1 MGPVQLLLLL
11 LLLSSGVLTQ
21 EETPESGN
29 PGCSKD
35 ATRFKHLRKYVYL
48 YEAETSNGIT
58 GTADSR
64 SGSKITCKVELEV
77 PQLCHFI
84 LRTMHCSLR
93 ETFGVDTE
101 GRTMLKKSKNSE
113 DFANAMSKHELKFSI
128 QDGTNV
134 KLYPEKDEPLNVLNL
149 KRGII
154 SALVVPTETVEN
166 VKTISM
172 DTVYGKC
179 DSEVEF
185 KSRKGNVAEEIS
197 INRDLKAC
205 DNFSPIRDYVSPIA
219 IVKGLNIPLSTL
231 LRSTQFC
238 HYNIDAK
245 KRHIR
250 DVVCSEKHLFL
261 PSSYKN
267 RYGVM
272 TEINQTL
279 KLEDTPKINNRNFDG
294 DELEEKGLALE
305 STDAKFPRQGDAVLK
320 ILQELQ
326 KLTASQQNQQ
336 RARLFYKFV
345 SGLRSL
351 HNATLGS
358 LVPKMMET
366 SSSIT
371 VQALTQC
378 GTPECYGA
386 VLQILRTGNVNPLVV
401 DLVTYTL
408 GLLPSPT
415 PERIREILN
424 MAQYQPSRASFY
436 GLSHSV
442 AKFYNEKV
450 IVTEEITDVADFM
463 VSLLGTDC
471 SGEDELTYLTLRAIG
486 NMGAVMEKAKPNLKS
501 FLKTCIRNEAASLS
515 VQKAAIQAFRKMTV
529 TEEDRSVL
537 LKAFQ
542 EGDAPTDKRLAAYL
556 ILMKNPSPS
565 DLTKILR
572 ILTKE
577 KNEQV
582 KSFIASHIANIL
594 DSEEVGIESLKSQ
607 VEEALK
613 GNQVPT
619 AKDFR
624 KFSQNYQIS
633 KRVSI
638 PGVDPVSAKVE
649 GNVVFDPNSYVPKET
664 MLRTTLNVYG
674 FGPSD
679 IFELGLDGKGFE
691 PTLEAL
697 FGEKGFFP
705 DTASK
710 ALYWVDGRVPE
721 KVSKALFDY
730 FGYSQDGKQNQDV
743 MKGIMLNLEKLIK
756 ELGNK
761 EAPEG
766 RAYLRILG
774 EELGYMK
781 LNDFKLLGSMIL
793 KSAKTLHMIPEMI
806 AQAIS
811 KGVDRDLFVHYM
823 FMDNEFELPT
833 GAGLQLKFALS
844 GIATPGAKVAV
855 KLHQKSMQ
863 AELIAKPSVAIEFVT
878 HLGINMPE
886 FARSGVEMNSNIFH
900 ESGIEAHVSM
910 KAGQLKFSIPA
921 PKAPTKLLSISNTL
935 HLVSPAKTEE
945 IPPLIENQE
954 TWTSCKPFI
963 AGLNFCTKL
972 LYSNASAT
980 EAAPYYPLTGES
992 RFEVEIVST
1001 GEVKEYSASANYD
1014 LQREGNDLI
1023 DTLKFAVQAEGV
1035 KQHEAT
1041 LTFRYNRDRKILASD
1056 VHIPDV
1062 GVDFGTNFR
1071 ITDESIPGK
1080 KAYTFVLDFN
1090 NKKISEVTLTGQI
1103 RYAGMEETMLRGT
1116 ISIPRLQ
1123 TDLRTEALVN
1133 YSPTKGYLQ
1142 ISSAATTHGNSI
1154 SERVLLRY
1162 DSEKVE
1168 LEWNSGASAAV
1179 KKMSSGFPVDF
1190 SDYPKT
1196 LEKHANELLDRK
1208 VAHTDMTLRHI
1219 VSQFIVA
1226 TNNWLQKASKDVPYA
1241 QTLQDKL
1248 SGLQELNIQ
1257 KINLPVI
1264 TIPEELFL
1272 KSEGRIRYILNKN
1285 SFLINI
1291 PLPFGGRSSH
1301 DIRVP
1306 QSVKTPPLVME
1317 SMGISVPSQEYRI
1330 PTFTVPESYPLR
1342 VPLLGTLEI
1351 SANVYSNYYNWTAAY
1366 TLANSTTEK
1375 ASSIRTTY
1383 TTNADSV
1390 FELLSYSV
1398 KGSGE
1403 ASYNRNGFTCAYE
1416 NHLKHRL
1423 LTSVFKLSRTK
1434 SYEPSPV
1441 ANYTISLT
1449 ASSTL
1454 GPQFSFSGDIVSE
1467 KTNNVNI
1474 NNVRMEGQLE
1484 VASVFARSIYT
1495 LSSSY
1500 NEKRRVLEGKSNLK
1514 LDSSYLQATNQ
1525 ISGRYND
1532 DLFSITSIS
1541 DVQSGL
1547 LKNTASLKYE
1557 NSQLKMTSET
1567 NGRYRHIAGV
1577 NKLELILSKKMAA
1590 LRSEYQAT
1598 YKQTQYYALFAGS
1611 LNSQDLVFNTDI
1623 SMTDQKNRAA
1633 HKSSL
1638 NVNQYG
1644 LASSATTN
1652 VQFSPLTMQSEMN
1665 AKLDTAGGSMSL
1677 SSSGRYGKSNAKF
1690 NLGGRVSLTEI
1701 TLGSEYQSTVLGM
1714 DSKHVLNFR
1723 INREGLKFSNNLQGS
1738 FKEIKLEYTN
1748 DLNIPGLSLTFAS
1761 KLDNSFSFDKFHK
1774 HVFDLQLQ
1782 PSSLTAK
1789 LSNNIK
1795 YTKTEVINKA
1805 ELLLEPLKLNL
1816 GGNVRGAYGADEI
1829 RHTYT
1834 ITYADLAANFKTDTV
1849 ANVQGAAVSHRV
1861 NLNVAG
1867 LASSVT
1873 MNTNCDSKSLRFSN
1887 VVRSTMAPFAL
1898 TADIHTNGNG
1908 KLVAM
1913 GEHTGDLYSK
1923 FLFKAEPLAFTFSH
1937 DYRGSTSHSLKS
1949 RGRHTTLLDNKVH
1962 MLFTPSE
1969 QSSAWKLKSQLNNNV
1984 YSQDLSAYNDA
1995 EKTGVELSGRALADL
2010 SVMDT
2015 SVILPFI
2022 SEEVNLIDVFGLRD
2036 SVSEPQE
2043 FSISGSVKYDK
2054 NKDMH
2059 VINLPFLEHLP
2070 VYFEQIRSTILST
2083 LQAIQSYLK
2092 NINIEQH
2099 MRKYKA
2105 TLDKLPQHINDY
2117 MNKLDMKGRVS
2128 SIKNNLVAF
2137 TKDYK
2142 ITSDDLQI
2150 MLEKAMDNL
2159 QEILSQ
2165 LKVYLTQIE
2174 QYIKDH
2180 YEQYDIKTL
2189 IAQLLDQIVETMTAL
2204 DNKYKIRL
2212 TAVDTIQ
2219 KLQFFFQQY
2228 YPSKIGSSTL
2238 AWIKNVD
2245 DEYRITAR
2253 IQENLE
2259 QLKIQIQNIDVRRIA
2274 ENLKQQIKIFDAK
2287 EVLEKLKHSLPIEKI
2302 NEVLE
2307 QIKDFILNW
2316 IEEYEVSEKINA
2328 FQRHMH
2334 QLIVKY
2340 EIDKQ
2345 VYFLMDRMIELLNQY
2360 RIKETVQKLTT
2371 YLKNIDVKSCFDNVV
2386 AFIDDAVKKVQ
2397 TFDYEMMIKEVN
2409 KFLDMVIKKLKSFDY
2424 SQFVDDTNNKI
2435 QEVTQKI
2442 NEELRNL
2449 ELPQKAE
2456 ALKQY
2461 MRDFRA
2467 VISKYMEQLGDTK
2480 LAAIINWFKELIN
2493 STTFA
2498 NLKAKVNEHLEDL
2511 RERISE
2517 MDISQEFQWYLQK
2530 ISQFYSSVVIH
2541 ISDQWNITSKK
2552 IIALA
2557 EEYDLKNW
2565 AENLHQFVETG
2576 FKVPEITTVIFTIP
2590 AFEVSLRSLREAT
2603 FQTPDFIVPLTDLHI
2618 PSYEIN
2624 IKRLKDIKIPIKF
2637 TTPEFTV
2644 LNTFKVPS
2652 YTIDLNEIK
2661 LQIVRTIDKLM
2672 SGEFQLPAIDL
2683 YFKDLKM
2690 REMPFS
2696 IISFPEIQMP
2706 QFQIP
2711 ELLVPKLNLN
2721 ELQIP
2726 NMKIP
2731 EFQLPRIPHTVTVP
2745 TFGKLSGAFRVTSP
2759 FFTLSAHAEVH
2770 NTTTSA
2776 NSPEFVTS
2784 LSARTMSKLDFLVLS
2799 VIADSRLLAPEMKQL
2814 NLKNSLKVNHRFLK
2828 VDHANEVVFLGTSVE
2843 GEAETRANLY
2853 TTKNSVEL
2861 QNNLMVKLQRRI
2873 WMQSG
2878 TAYSHRLNIPQADFS
2893 SQADLVNNMTTEVEA
2908 GHISFTSTGKGNW
2921 KWASP
2926 NLSDEGS
2933 LDSHATF
2940 RVEGPIITFSANNRI
2955 NDKYLKVNQA
2965 MRYECG
2971 FLNYAMLQ
2979 IQSEI
2984 ESQRVGRSIL
2994 NVKGTGQLGGMK
3006 VEFTGSHNARLNGR
3020 ITGTVNNEVSFLAQP
3035 FEIRLLTNNDGNVKI
3050 SFPMKLTGKI
3060 DFLNN
3065 YGFAFSSS
3073 VQQVSWQATGRFNQ
3087 YRYSHNMSAGNNDDR
3102 IEAHVEMNGDANLDF
3117 LNIPLTVPQLQVP
3130 YTGIKTPQLKDY
3142 SLWEQVGL
3150 KDLLKT
3156 TRQSFDLNLNAQYE
3170 KNKDMHVIP
3179 LPLQTVHEALNKY
3192 ITFFNKHFERG
3203 RNTALDFLTKSYNE
3217 AKTKFDKYKIQTSL
3231 NKLPRTF
3238 RIPGYTI
3245 PIVNIEVSPFT
3256 AEMPAFGYMLPKE
3269 ISTTGFTVPFVG
3281 FSVPSYTLV
3290 LPSLELPVL
3299 HVPQDLRTLKLP
3311 RFKINSP
3318 SNHILIPAMGNI
3330 TYDFSFKSSVIT
3342 LTANAGLFNQSDIA
3356 GQLSVSSSSV
3366 IDALQFKLDGSTSL
3380 TRKRGLKLATALSL
3394 SNNKFLGGNH
3404 DSTIS
3409 LTKRNMEASVATN
3422 AEINTPVL
3430 KMNFSQEL
3438 SGNTKS
3444 KPTLSSGLKL
3454 IYDFNT
3460 PKYGTSAKGGIAHKL
3475 ALESLT
3481 SYISVETSTNGD
3493 IDGVFYT
3500 GNAFSGSLDHEA
3512 NTYLNANGARSSLK
3526 LEAHSKADGLWNS
3539 EMKEILAVEA
3549 STHRVYAVWEHNGKN
3564 YARYTPLFTTTGAQR
3579 CKATLELAPWA
3590 ISADLQIQATQPNSF
3605 LDTASVNQVVI
3616 VKISTANQKVGWK
3629 GEGQIQSLSLRHDMQ
3644 LSNEKSKAKFDIS
3657 GSLEG
3662 YMDFLKNIKCP
3673 ISEKSLWDILK
3684 LDVTTSADRKQ
3695 YLNGSASLVYTKSDD
3710 GYFFPIP
3717 VNKLTD
3723 GFTFSIPELHL
3734 KAPSPVLSTPEFRVP
3749 FTTLQVPAYTI
3760 DLRNIKIPQTLN
3772 TIPFDVNLP
3781 TLPKLRFP
3789 KVDVG
3794 ANYITLEEYKIPY
3807 FEVTIPEYQI
3817 TVSQFTLPKSISL
3830 GSFHIDLDEVAN
3842 KIAEFDLPTI
3852 TIPEQK
3858 IEIAP
3863 LKISLPAGIYIPSFG
3878 ALTGSFKVA
3887 SPLYNVTWRTDLT
3900 NKKDSF
3906 EQSIDSTCSSTLQFL
3921 EYDLSVVSNYKY
3933 EEGMFVMKTIG
3944 SFSHRDMSANYKDD
3958 LTLSGI
3964 RVVDKTASLDIISPT
3979 FTDIHMRFQETDRS
3993 LSGSVSSP
4001 SAGTLGY
4008 VIEMDTDILMA
4019 KVYYQTRSAPQKD
4032 IDILKSEL
4040 SFKKTDL
4047 IQMKIN
4053 WKEDAAKDLLL
4064 GLKEKV
4070 PKITNAVYR
4079 YVNRYHKEHMGLEIN
4094 AASLKMKNIMQNNA
4108 DKAYIFAVKQIDQI
4122 DAQLREAANEASGKY
4137 QEVKVKAK
4145 QLYQK
4150 AADQAEQFD
4159 YQRIKAKLLDATI
4172 SIIEEYHKRIKHL
4185 IDSAIEFLKTT
4196 KFQVPGLSEKYTGEE
4211 IYLITTEKVAK
4222 SADLCLSKLQ
4232 EYFDALIAAINE
4244 LEVRVPASETILRGH
4259 NVLDQIKEMLKHLQE
4274 KIRQTFATLRE
4285 ADFAGRL
4292 KQLKQ
4297 VVQQVFQK
4305 VEEMVRSLQSKNF
4318 EDIKVQT
4325 QQLYKDAM
4333 ASDYAQKLRS
4343 LAKDVKK
4350 YLSQFKDFSQKTFQD
4365 LSEKL
4370 RQLLLYVKALRE
4382 EYFDPTTLGWSVK
4395 YYEVEDKVLG
4405 WLKNLIDT
4413 LVDWQNKYVG
4423 DLADSVT
4430 HLTDQVRELVENYSQ
4445 EYYDLITDV
4454 EGKGKQKVLELSSAA
4469 QEKIRYW
4476 SAAAKRKIDEHNK
4489 QVKEKLQEIYGQLSH
4504 SQEKLI
4510 NEAKRLIDLT
4520 IENYSA
4526 FLQYIS
4532 ELLRWFEQI
4541 TAESIKPYIAVRQG
4555 ELRIDIPKPF
4565 DWQSIYQMPQKSREA
4580 LRKKV
4585 ELTRTLIQQGIEQG
4599 SRKWE
4604 EMQRFIDE
4612 QLATEQLNLQQIMEN
4627 IQQRMKT

>member
-1 MGPVQLLLLL
+1 A
-11 LLLSSGVLTQ
+11 
-21 EETPESGN
+21 E
-29 PGCSKD
+29 D

-101 GRTMLKKSKNSE
+101 GRAMLKKSKNSE

-128 QDGTNV
+128 QDGTKV

-154 SALVVPTETVEN
+154 SALLVPTETVEN

-185 KSRKGNVAEEIS
+185 KSRKGNVAEDIS
-197 INRDLKAC
+197 INRDLKSC

-231 LRSTQFC
+231 LRSTQYC

-250 DVVCSEKHLFL
+250 DAVCSEKHLFL

-272 TEINQTL
+272 TEVNQTL
-279 KLEDTPKINNRNFDG
+279 RLEDTPKINNRNFDG

-386 VLQILRTGNVNPLVV
+386 ILQILRSGNVNPLVV

-415 PERIREILN
+415 PKRIREILN

-442 AKFYNEKV
+442 TKFYNEKM

-486 NMGAVMEKAKPNLKS
+486 NMGAVMEKAKPSLKS
-501 FLKTCIRNEAASLS
+501 FLKTCMRNEAASLS
-515 VQKAAIQAFRKMTV
+515 VQKAAIQAFRKMTI
-529 TEEDRSVL
+529 TEEDRSAL

-565 DLTKILR
+565 DLAKIMR
-572 ILTKE
+572 VLTKE

-594 DSEEVGIESLKSQ
+594 DSEEVGIEDLKSR

-613 GNQVPT
+613 GNQLPT

-633 KRVSI
+633 KRVSV
-638 PGVDPVSAKVE
+638 PALDPVSAKVE

-664 MLRTTLNVYG
+664 MLKTTLNVYG
-674 FGPSD
+674 LGPSD

-721 KVSKALFDY
+721 PVSKALFDY
-730 FGYSQDGKQNQDV
+730 FGYSQDGKQDQDV
-743 MKGIMLNLEKLIK
+743 MKAILLNLEKLIK
-756 ELGNK
+756 ELSNK

-793 KSAKTLHMIPEMI
+793 KSIKTLQTIPEMI
-806 AQAIS
+806 AQTIS

-833 GAGLQLKFALS
+833 GAGLQLKFGLS
-844 GIATPGAKVAV
+844 GIVTPGAKVAV

-910 KAGQLKFSIPA
+910 KAGQLKFSIPV
-921 PKAPTKLLSISNTL
+921 PKTPTKLLSISNTL

-945 IPPLIENQE
+945 IPPLIENRE

-972 LYSNASAT
+972 VYSNASAT

-992 RFEVEIVST
+992 RFEVELVST

-1035 KQHEAT
+1035 RQHEAT
-1041 LTFRYNRDRKILASD
+1041 LTFRYNRGKKILTSD
-1056 VHIPDV
+1056 VHIPDID
-1062 GVDFGTNFR
+1062 VDFGTNFR
-1071 ITDESIPGK
+1071 MTDESISGK
-1080 KAYTFVLDFN
+1080 KAYTFILDFN
-1090 NKKISEVTLTGQI
+1090 NKKIPEVTLTGQI
-1103 RYAGMEETMLRGT
+1103 RYAGMEEAMVRGI

-1123 TDLRTEALVN
+1123 TELRTEALVN

-1142 ISSAATTHGNSI
+1142 MSSSATTHGNSI

-1162 DSEKVE
+1162 DSEKFE
-1168 LEWNSGASAAV
+1168 LEWNSGVSAAV
-1179 KKMSSGFPVDF
+1179 KQMSSGFPVDF

-1226 TNNWLQKASKDVPYA
+1226 TNTWLQKASKDVPYA
-1241 QTLQDKL
+1241 QILQNKL

-1272 KSEGRIRYILNKN
+1272 KSEGRIRYSWNKN

-1301 DIRVP
+1301 EIRVP
-1306 QSVKTPPLVME
+1306 QTVKTPPLVME
-1317 SMGISVPSQEYRI
+1317 SMGIRVPSQEYRI
-1330 PTFTVPESYPLR
+1330 PTFTVPESYPVR
-1342 VPLLGTLEI
+1342 VPLLGTLEL

-1375 ASSIRTTY
+1375 ASSVRTTY

-1403 ASYNRNGFTCAYE
+1403 ASYSRNGFTFAYE

-1423 LTSVFKLSRTK
+1423 LTSAFKLARTK
-1434 SYEPSPV
+1434 SYEPGPV
-1441 ANYTISLT
+1441 ANYTISLM

-1454 GPQFSFSGDIVSE
+1454 GPQLSFSGDIVSE

-1474 NNVRMEGQLE
+1474 NNVKMEGQLE

-1495 LSSSY
+1495 LSTSY

-1532 DLFSITSIS
+1532 GLFSITSVS

-1547 LKNTASLKYE
+1547 LKNTASMKYE

-1567 NGRYRHIAGV
+1567 NGRYQHIAGV

-1598 YKQTQYYALFAGS
+1598 YRQTQYYALFAGS
-1611 LNSQDLVFNTDI
+1611 VNSQDLVFNSDI
-1623 SMTDQKNRAA
+1623 SMTDQRNRAA

-1638 NVNQYG
+1638 NINQYG
-1644 LASSATTN
+1644 LASSATTS

-1677 SSSGRYGKSNAKF
+1677 SSSGRYGKNNAKF
-1690 NLGGRVSLTEI
+1690 NLGGRVSLTEV

-1714 DSKHVLNFR
+1714 DNKHVFNFR
-1723 INREGLKFSNNLQGS
+1723 VNREGLKFSNNLQGS

-1782 PSSLTAK
+1782 PTSLTAK
-1789 LSNNIK
+1789 LSNNLK
-1795 YTKTEVINKA
+1795 YTKTEVSNKA
-1805 ELLLEPLKLNL
+1805 ELLLELLKLNL
-1816 GGNVRGAYGADEI
+1816 GGNVRAAYGADEI

-1834 ITYADLAANFKTDTV
+1834 IAYADLAANLKTDTV

-1873 MNTNCDSKSLRFSN
+1873 MNTNYDSKSLRFSN
-1887 VVRSTMAPFAL
+1887 ALRSTMAPFAI

-1908 KLVAM
+1908 KLIAM
-1913 GEHTGDLYSK
+1913 GEHMGDLYSK
-1923 FLFKAEPLAFTFSH
+1923 LLFKAEPLAFTFSH
-1937 DYRGSTSHSLKS
+1937 DYRGSSSHSLKS
-1949 RGRHTTLLDNKVH
+1949 RGRYTTLLDNKVH

-2010 SVMDT
+2010 SVMDAPF
-2015 SVILPFI
+2015 ILPFT
-2022 SEEVNLIDVFGLRD
+2022 SEEVNLIDVLGLRG

-2043 FSISGSVKYDK
+2043 FSISGFVKYDK

-2070 VYFEQIRSTILST
+2070 VYFEQIRGTILST

-2117 MNKLDMKGRVS
+2117 MDKLDMKGRVS
-2128 SIKNNLVAF
+2128 SMKNNLVAF
-2137 TKDYK
+2137 TKDYR
-2142 ITSDDLQI
+2142 ITSDDLEI
-2150 MLEKAMDNL
+2150 MLEKAMDNI
-2159 QEILSQ
+2159 QEILSV
-2165 LKVYLTQIE
+2165 LRVYLVQIE

-2180 YEQYDIKTL
+2180 YGQYDIKAL

-2204 DNKYKIRL
+2204 DNKYKIRM
-2212 TAVDTIQ
+2212 TVTDTIE
-2219 KLQFFFQQY
+2219 KLQFFFHE
-2228 YPSKIGSSTL
+2228 YPSQIGSSTL

-2245 DEYRITAR
+2245 NEYRITAR
-2253 IQENLE
+2253 IQEYLE

-2274 ENLKQQIKIFDAK
+2274 ENLKQQINMFDAK
-2287 EVLEKLKHSLPIEKI
+2287 EVLEKWKRSLPIEKI
-2302 NEVLE
+2302 SEVLE

-2316 IEEYEVSEKINA
+2316 MEEYEVSEKISA
-2328 FQRHMH
+2328 FRGHMH
-2334 QLIVKY
+2334 KLIVKY

-2360 RIKETVQKLTT
+2360 RIKETVQKLTI
-2371 YLKNIDVKSCFDNVV
+2371 YLKNIDLNSFFDKIV
-2386 AFIDDAVKKVQ
+2386 AFIDVAVKKVQ
-2397 TFDYEMMIKEVN
+2397 NFDYEMMVKEVN
-2409 KFLDMVIKKLKSFDY
+2409 KILDMVIKKLKSFDY
-2424 SQFVDDTNNKI
+2424 NQFVDDANNKI
-2435 QEVTQKI
+2435 REVTQKI

-2461 MRDFRA
+2461 LRDFRA
-2467 VISKYMEQLGDTK
+2467 VISKYMEQLRDTK
-2480 LAAIINWFKELIN
+2480 LAAIINWFRELIN

-2530 ISQFYSSVVIH
+2530 ISQFYNSFVLY
-2541 ISDQWNITSKK
+2541 ISDQWNIAFKK
-2552 IIALA
+2552 IVALA

-2565 AENLHQFVETG
+2565 AQNLNQFVETG
-2576 FKVPEITTVIFTIP
+2576 FQVPEIRAVIVTIP

-2603 FQTPDFIVPLTDLHI
+2603 FRTPDFIVPLTDLHI

-2624 IKRLKDIKIPIKF
+2624 IKRLKDMKIPMKF
-2637 TTPEFTV
+2637 TTPEFRI
-2644 LNTFKVPS
+2644 LNTFEVPS
-2652 YTIDLNEIK
+2652 FTIDLNEIK

-2672 SGEFQLPAIDL
+2672 SGEYQLPAVDL

-2690 REMPFS
+2690 RDMPFS
-2696 IISFPEIQMP
+2696 DISFPEIQMP
-2706 QFQIP
+2706 HFQIP
-2711 ELLVPKLNLN
+2711 ELVVPKLNLN

-2759 FFTLSAHAEVH
+2759 FFTLSTQAEVH

-2776 NSPEFVTS
+2776 NSPELVTS
-2784 LSARTMSKLDFLVLS
+2784 LSAQTTSTLDFLVFS

-2814 NLKNSLKVNHRFLK
+2814 NLKNSMKVNHRFLK
-2828 VDHANEVVFLGTSVE
+2828 VDHTNEVVFSGTSVE

-2853 TTKNSVEL
+2853 TMKNSIAL
-2861 QNNLMVKLQRRI
+2861 QNNLMIKVQRKI

-2878 TAYSHRLNIPQADFS
+2878 TAYSHRLNIAQADFS
-2893 SQADLVNNMTTEVEA
+2893 SQADLVSNMTTEVEA

-2926 NLSDEGS
+2926 SFSDEGTH
-2933 LDSHATF
+2933 DSHAIF

-2971 FLNYAMLQ
+2971 FLNYATLQ

-2984 ESQRVGRSIL
+2984 EAQRVGRSVL
-2994 NVKGTGQLGGMK
+2994 NVRGTGQLGGMK
-3006 VEFTGSHNARLNGR
+3006 VELTGSHNARLNGR
-3020 ITGTVNNEVSFLAQP
+3020 ITGTVNNEVSFLAQL

-3065 YGFAFSSS
+3065 YGFMLSSS

-3087 YRYSHNMSAGNNDDR
+3087 YRYAHNMSAGNNDDR

-3117 LNIPLTVPQLQVP
+3117 LNIPLTIPQLQVP

-3156 TRQSFDLNLNAQYE
+3156 TRQSFDLNLNARYD

-3179 LPLQTVHEALNKY
+3179 LPLATVHEALNKY
-3192 ITFFNKHFERG
+3192 IIFFNKYFERG

-3269 ISTTGFTVPFVG
+3269 ISTTGFTVPFIG

-3311 RFKINSP
+3311 RFRINSP
-3318 SNHILIPAMGNI
+3318 SNHILIPAMGNV

-3394 SNNKFLGGNH
+3394 SNNKFIGGNH
-3404 DSTIS
+3404 DSTVS
-3409 LTKRNMEASVATN
+3409 LTKRNLEASVATN

-3454 IYDFNT
+3454 LYDFNT
-3460 PKYGTSAKGGIAHKL
+3460 PKYGTSARGRIAHKL
-3475 ALESLT
+3475 ALETLT
-3481 SYISVETSTNGD
+3481 SYISVETSTTGD
-3493 IDGVFYT
+3493 IDGVFVT
-3500 GNAFSGSLDHEA
+3500 GNAFSGGLDHEA
-3512 NTYLNANGARSSLK
+3512 HTYLNANGARSSLK

-3549 STHRVYAVWEHNGKN
+3549 STRRVYAVWEHNGKN
-3564 YARYTPLFTTTGAQR
+3564 YARYTPLFTTTGAQT
-3579 CKATLELAPWA
+3579 CKATVELAPWA

-3605 LDTASVNQVVI
+3605 LDAASVNQVV
-3616 VKISTANQKVGWK
+3616 VMKISTANQKVGWK
-3629 GEGQIQSLSLRHDMQ
+3629 GEGQLQSLSLSHDMQ
-3644 LSNEKSKAKFDIS
+3644 LSNEKSKARFDIS

-3662 YMDFLKNIKCP
+3662 YMDFLKKIKCP
-3673 ISEKSLWDILK
+3673 ISEKNLWDILK

-3695 YLNGSASLVYTKSDD
+3695 YLNGSASLVYAKSDD

-3723 GFTFSIPELHL
+3723 GFTISIPELHL
-3734 KAPSPVLSTPEFRVP
+3734 KAPSPVFSTPEFRVP

-3760 DLRNIKIPQTLN
+3760 DLRNVKIPQTLN
-3772 TIPFDVNLP
+3772 VMPFDVNLP

-3817 TVSQFTLPKSISL
+3817 TVSQFTLPKSISFR
-3830 GSFHIDLDEVAN
+3830 SFHVNLDEIAN
-3842 KIAEFDLPTI
+3842 KIADFDLPTVS
-3852 TIPEQK
+3852 IPEQK
-3858 IEIAP
+3858 IEIPP

-3921 EYDLSVVSNYKY
+3921 EYDLNVVSNYKY
-3933 EEGMFVMKTIG
+3933 EEGMFVMKTTG
-3944 SFSHRDMSANYKDD
+3944 SFSHRDLSANYKED
-3958 LTLSGI
+3958 LTVSGI
-3964 RVVDKTASLDIISPT
+3964 RLLDNTASLDVLSPT
-3979 FTDIHMRFQETDRS
+3979 FTDVHVRYQGTDRR
-3993 LSGSVSSP
+3993 LSSSVSSP

-4008 VIEMDTDILMA
+4008 LIEMDNDVLTGR
-4019 KVYYQTRSAPQKD
+4019 VYYRTRSAPQKD
-4032 IDILKSEL
+4032 IDILKSEI
-4040 SFKKTDL
+4040 SFKKPDL
-4047 IQMKIN
+4047 IQMKFN

-4064 GLKEKV
+4064 GLKDKV
-4070 PKITNAVYR
+4070 PKMTNAVYR
-4079 YVNRYHKEHMGLEIN
+4079 YVNRYHKEHMGLEIS
-4094 AASLKMKNIMQNNA
+4094 AATLKMKNLMQNNA
-4108 DKAYIFAVKQIDQI
+4108 DKAYTFAVKQIDQI
-4122 DAQLREAANEASGKY
+4122 DSKLRTAANEASGKY
-4137 QEVKVKAK
+4137 QKMKVKAK
-4145 QLYQK
+4145 QLYEE
-4150 AADQAEQFD
+4150 AADQAVEFD

-4172 SIIEEYHKRIKHL
+4172 DIIEEYHKRIKHL

-4196 KFQVPGLSEKYTGEE
+4196 RFQVPGLSEKYTGEE
-4211 IYLITTEKVAK
+4211 IYLMATEKVAK
-4222 SADLCLSKLQ
+4222 SADLFLSKLQ

-4244 LEVRVPASETILRGH
+4244 LEVRVPASETILRGR

-4274 KIRQTFATLRE
+4274 KIRQTFATLQE

-4297 VVQQVFQK
+4297 IVQQVFQK

-4318 EDIKVQT
+4318 EDIKVQM
-4325 QQLYKDAM
+4325 QQLYKDA
-4333 ASDYAQKLRS
+4333 AVSDYAQKLRS
-4343 LAKDVKK
+4343 LAEEVKK
-4350 YLSQFKDFSQKTFQD
+4350 YISQFKDFSQKTFQD

-4370 RQLLLYVKALRE
+4370 HQLLLYVKALRE

-4405 WLKNLIDT
+4405 WLKSLIDT
-4413 LVDWQNKYVG
+4413 LVDWHNTYVR

-4430 HLTDQVRELVENYSQ
+4430 RLTDQVRELVENYSQ
-4445 EYYDLITDV
+4445 EYYDLITDI
-4454 EGKGKQKVLELSSAA
+4454 EGKGKQKVMELSSAA

-4476 SAAAKRKIDEHNK
+4476 SAAAKRKIDEHNR

-4504 SQEKLI
+4504 SQEMLI
-4510 NEAKRLIDLT
+4510 SGANRLIDLT

-4555 ELRIDIPKPF
+4555 ELRIDVPKPF

-4612 QLATEQLNLQQIMEN
+4612 QLATEQLSLQQIMEN

>member
-1 MGPVQLLLLL
+1 MGPAQLLLLL
-11 LLLSSGVLTQ
+11 LLLSSGVLSQ
-21 EETPESGN
+21 EETSESGN

-35 ATRFKHLRKYVYL
+35 ATRFKPLRKYVYL

-101 GRTMLKKSKNSE
+101 GRAMLKKSKNSD
-113 DFANAMSKHELKFSI
+113 DFANAMSKHELKFSL
-128 QDGTNV
+128 QDGTKV

-154 SALVVPTETVEN
+154 SALLVPAETVEN
-166 VKTISM
+166 VKSISM
-172 DTVYGKC
+172 DTVYGRC

-185 KSRKGNVAEEIS
+185 KSRKGNVAEDIS

-250 DVVCSEKHLFL
+250 DAVCSEKHLFL

-272 TEINQTL
+272 TEVNQTL

-326 KLTASQQNQQ
+326 KLTASQLNQQ
-336 RARLFYKFV
+336 RARLFHKFV

-351 HNATLGS
+351 HNSTLGS

-442 AKFYNEKV
+442 TKFYNEKM

-501 FLKTCIRNEAASLS
+501 FLKTCMRNEAASLS
-515 VQKAAIQAFRKMTV
+515 VQKAAIQAFRKMTI
-529 TEEDRSVL
+529 TEEDRSAL

-556 ILMKNPSPS
+556 MLMKNPSPS
-565 DLTKILR
+565 DLAKILR
-572 ILTKE
+572 VLTKE

-582 KSFIASHIANIL
+582 KSFIASHVANIL
-594 DSEEVGIESLKSQ
+594 DSEEVGIEDLKSR

-624 KFSQNYQIS
+624 KFSQNYQVS
-633 KRVSI
+633 KRVSV
-638 PGVDPVSAKVE
+638 PGVDPISAKVE
-649 GNVVFDPNSYVPKET
+649 GNVIFDPNSYVPKET
-664 MLRTTLNVYG
+664 MLKTTLNVYG
-674 FGPSD
+674 FSPSD

-710 ALYWVDGRVPE
+710 ALYWVDGRVPAQ
-721 KVSKALFDY
+721 VSKALFDY
-730 FGYSQDGKQNQDV
+730 FGYSQDDKQDQDF
-743 MKGIMLNLEKLIK
+743 MKGVMLNLEKLLK
-756 ELGNK
+756 ELSNK
-761 EAPEG
+761 DAPEG

-793 KSAKTLHMIPEMI
+793 KSVKTLQTIPEMI

-844 GIATPGAKVAV
+844 GIMTPGAKVAV

-863 AELIAKPSVAIEFVT
+863 AEFIAKPSVAIEFVT

-886 FARSGVEMNSNIFH
+886 FAKSGVEMNSNIFH

-921 PKAPTKLLSISNTL
+921 PKTPTKLLSISNTL
-935 HLVSPAKTEE
+935 NLVSLAKTEE
-945 IPPLIENQE
+945 IPPLIENRE

-963 AGLNFCTKL
+963 AGLNFCTRL
-972 LYSNASAT
+972 LYSNASET

-1001 GEVKEYSASANYD
+1001 GEVQEYSASANYD

-1023 DTLKFAVQAEGV
+1023 DTLRFALQAEGV

-1041 LTFRYNRDRKILASD
+1041 LTFRYNRDRKILTSD

-1062 GVDFGTNFR
+1062 DVDFGTNFR

-1080 KAYTFVLDFN
+1080 KAYAFVLDFN
-1090 NKKISEVTLTGQI
+1090 NKKISELTLTGHI
-1103 RYAGMEETMLRGT
+1103 RYAGMEEAMLRGT
-1116 ISIPRLQ
+1116 ISVPRLQ
-1123 TDLRTEALVN
+1123 TELGTEALVN
-1133 YSPTKGYLQ
+1133 YSPTKAYLQ
-1142 ISSAATTHGNSI
+1142 MSSTATTPGNSI
-1154 SERVLLRY
+1154 SGRVLLRY
-1162 DSEKVE
+1162 ESEKVE

-1179 KKMSSGFPVDF
+1179 KKISSGFPVDF

-1226 TNNWLQKASKDVPYA
+1226 TNTWLQKASKDVPYA

-1248 SGLQELNIQ
+1248 SVLQELNVQ
-1257 KINLPVI
+1257 KISLPVI
-1264 TIPEELFL
+1264 TIPEEFFL
-1272 KSEGRIRYILNKN
+1272 KSEGRIRYSLNKN
-1285 SFLINI
+1285 SFLVNI
-1291 PLPFGGRSSH
+1291 PLPFGGRSSR

-1306 QSVKTPPLVME
+1306 QTVKTPPLVME

-1342 VPLLGTLEI
+1342 VPLLGSLEV
-1351 SANVYSNYYNWTAAY
+1351 SANMYSNFYNWTAVY

-1403 ASYNRNGFTCAYE
+1403 ASYDRNGFTYAYE

-1423 LTSVFKLSRTK
+1423 LTSVFKLARTK
-1434 SYEPSPV
+1434 SYEPTPI
-1441 ANYTISLT
+1441 ANYTISLM

-1454 GPQFSFSGDIVSE
+1454 GPHLSLSGDIVSE

-1474 NNVRMEGQLE
+1474 NNVKMEGQLE

-1500 NEKRRVLEGKSNLK
+1500 NEKRQVLEGKSNLK
-1514 LDSSYLQATNQ
+1514 FDSSYLQATNQ
-1525 ISGRYND
+1525 ISGRYSD
-1532 DLFSITSIS
+1532 DLFTVTSVS

-1557 NSQLKMTSET
+1557 NSQLKMSSET

-1577 NKLELILSKKMAA
+1577 NKLEVVLSKKTAA

-1598 YKQTQYYALFAGS
+1598 YKETQCYALFTGS
-1611 LNSQDLVFNTDI
+1611 LISQDLVFNTDI
-1623 SMTDQKNRAA
+1623 SITDQRNRAA

-1638 NVNQYG
+1638 NINQYG

-1652 VQFSPLTMQSEMN
+1652 VQFSPWTMQSEMN

-1677 SSSGRYGKSNAKF
+1677 SSSGRYGRNNAKF
-1690 NLGGRVSLTEI
+1690 NLGGRVSLAEI

-1714 DSKHVLNFR
+1714 DNKHVLNFR
-1723 INREGLKFSNNLQGS
+1723 LNREGLKFSNNLQGS

-1795 YTKTEVINKA
+1795 YIKTEVSNQA

-1834 ITYADLAANFKTDTV
+1834 MTFADLAANFKTDTV
-1849 ANVQGAAVSHRV
+1849 ANVQGTAVSHRV

-1873 MNTNCDSKSLRFSN
+1873 MNTNCNSKSLSFSN
-1887 VVRSTMAPFAL
+1887 TVRSTMAPFAI

-1908 KLVAM
+1908 KLIAM
-1913 GEHTGDLYSK
+1913 GEHIGDLYSK
-1923 FLFKAEPLAFTFSH
+1923 FLFKAEALAFTFSH

-1949 RGRHTTLLDNKVH
+1949 RGRYTTLLDSKVH
-1962 MLFTPSE
+1962 VLFTPSE
-1969 QSSAWKLKSQLNNNV
+1969 QSSAWKWKSQLNNNV
-1984 YSQDLSAYNDA
+1984 YSQELSVYNDA

-2015 SVILPFI
+2015 SVTLPFT
-2022 SEEVNLIDVFGLRD
+2022 SEEVNLIDALGLR
-2036 SVSEPQE
+2036 SGVSEPQE

-2054 NKDMH
+2054 NKDIH

-2070 VYFEQIRSTILST
+2070 VYFEEIRGTILSI
-2083 LQAIQSYLK
+2083 LQGIQSYLK

-2099 MRKYKA
+2099 LTKYKA
-2105 TLDKLPQHINDY
+2105 ALDKLPQHINDY
-2117 MNKLDMKGRVS
+2117 MDKLDMKGRVS
-2128 SIKNNLVAF
+2128 SMKNNLVAF
-2137 TKDYK
+2137 TKDYS
-2142 ITSDDLQI
+2142 ITSDDLQM

-2159 QEILSQ
+2159 QKILSQ
-2165 LKVYLTQIE
+2165 LQDYLIQIE

-2180 YEQYDIKTL
+2180 YEQYDIEAL
-2189 IAQLLDQIVETMTAL
+2189 IAQLLDHIVETMTAL
-2204 DNKYKIRL
+2204 DNKYKIRM
-2212 TAVDTIQ
+2212 TVVEIIQ
-2219 KLQFFFQQY
+2219 KLQFFFRQY
-2228 YPSKIGSSTL
+2228 YPSTIGSSTL
-2238 AWIKNVD
+2238 AFFKNLD

-2259 QLKIQIQNIDVRRIA
+2259 QLKIQIQNIDFRHIA
-2274 ENLKQQIKIFDAK
+2274 EKFKQQIKMFDAK
-2287 EVLEKLKHSLPIEKI
+2287 ELLEKLKHSLPIEKI
-2302 NEVLE
+2302 NEVLK

-2316 IEEYEVSEKINA
+2316 MEEYEVSEKISA
-2328 FQRHMH
+2328 FRGHVH
-2334 QLIVKY
+2334 KLIVKY

-2345 VYFLMDRMIELLNQY
+2345 VYFLIDRMIELLNQY
-2360 RIKETVQKLTT
+2360 RIKETVQRLTI
-2371 YLKNIDVKSCFDNVV
+2371 YLKNIDVKSCFDKVV

-2397 TFDYEMMIKEVN
+2397 TFDYETMIKEVN
-2409 KFLDMVIKKLKSFDY
+2409 KFLDMVIRMLKSFDY
-2424 SQFVDDTNNKI
+2424 NRFVDDTNNKI
-2435 QEVTQKI
+2435 REVTQKI

-2461 MRDFRA
+2461 MKDFRA
-2467 VISKYMEQLGDTK
+2467 VISKYIEQLRDTK

-2498 NLKAKVNEHLEDL
+2498 NLKAKVNEHLDDL
-2511 RERISE
+2511 RDRISE

-2530 ISQFYSSVVIH
+2530 ISQFYNSVVTY
-2541 ISDQWNITSKK
+2541 ISDQWNIAFKK
-2552 IIALA
+2552 IVALA
-2557 EEYDLKNW
+2557 EKYDLKNW
-2565 AENLHQFVETG
+2565 AENLNQFVETG
-2576 FKVPEITTVIFTIP
+2576 FKVPEIRTVIVTIP

-2603 FQTPDFIVPLTDLHI
+2603 FQTPDFIIPLTDLHF

-2624 IKRLKDIKIPIKF
+2624 IKRLKDMKIPVKF

-2661 LQIVRTIDKLM
+2661 LQIVRTIDKLI
-2672 SGEFQLPAIDL
+2672 SGEFQLPAVDS

-2690 REMPFS
+2690 RDMPFS
-2696 IISFPEIQMP
+2696 SISFPEIRMP
-2706 QFQIP
+2706 RLQIP

-2731 EFQLPRIPHTVTVP
+2731 EFQLPRIPHSVTLP
-2745 TFGKLSGAFRVTSP
+2745 TFGKLSGVFRVSSP
-2759 FFTLSAHAEVH
+2759 FFTLSAQAEVH
-2770 NTTTSA
+2770 NTTKSA
-2776 NSPEFVTS
+2776 NSPDFVTS
-2784 LSARTMSKLDFLVLS
+2784 ISAQTTSKLDFLVFS
-2799 VIADSRLLAPEMKQL
+2799 GVADLRLLAPEMKQL
-2814 NLKNSLKVNHRFLK
+2814 NLKNSMKINHRYLK
-2828 VDHANEVVFLGTSVE
+2828 VDHTSEVVFLGTLVE
-2843 GEAETRANLY
+2843 GEASTRVNLH

-2861 QNNLMVKLQRRI
+2861 QNNLMVKLQRKI
-2873 WMQSG
+2873 WMKSG
-2878 TAYSHRLNIPQADFS
+2878 VAYSHRLNIPQADFS
-2893 SQADLVNNMTTEVEA
+2893 SQADLVHNMTAEVEA
-2908 GHISFTSTGKGNW
+2908 GHTSFTSTGKGNW

-2926 NLSDEGS
+2926 NFSDEGTH
-2933 LDSHATF
+2933 DSHAIV
-2940 RVEGPIITFSANNRI
+2940 RIEGPIITFSANNRI

-2965 MRYECG
+2965 VRYECG
-2971 FLNYAMLQ
+2971 FLNYATLQ

-2984 ESQRVGRSIL
+2984 ESQRVGRSVL
-2994 NVKGTGQLGGMK
+2994 NLKGTGQLGGLK
-3006 VEFTGSHNARLNGR
+3006 VEFTSSHNARLNGR
-3020 ITGTVNNEVSFLAQP
+3020 ITGTINNEVSFLAQP

-3065 YGFAFSSS
+3065 YRFALSSS
-3073 VQQVSWQATGRFNQ
+3073 VQQLSWQASGRFNQ

-3102 IEAHVEMNGDANLDF
+3102 IEAHAEMNGDANLDF
-3117 LNIPLTVPQLQVP
+3117 LNIPLTIPQFQIP
-3130 YTGIKTPQLKDY
+3130 YTEIKTPQLKDY

-3156 TRQSFDLNLNAQYE
+3156 TRQSFDLNLNARYE

-3179 LPLQTVHEALNKY
+3179 IPLATVHEALNKY
-3192 ITFFNKHFERG
+3192 ISFFNKHFERG
-3203 RNTALDFLTKSYNE
+3203 RNAALDFLTKSYNE
-3217 AKTKFDKYKIQTSL
+3217 AKTKFDKYKIQTTL

-3245 PIVNIEVSPFT
+3245 PVVNIEVSPFT

-3269 ISTTGFTVPFVG
+3269 ISTTGFTVPFIG

-3311 RFKINSP
+3311 RFRINSP

-3366 IDALQFKLDGSTSL
+3366 IDALQFRLDGSTSL

-3394 SNNKFLGGNH
+3394 NNNKFLGGNH

-3430 KMNFSQEL
+3430 KINFSQEL

-3454 IYDFNT
+3454 MYDFNT

-3481 SYISVETSTNGD
+3481 SYISVETSTSGD

-3549 STHRVYAVWEHNGKN
+3549 STRRVYAVWEHNGKN

-3579 CKATLELAPWA
+3579 CKATLELAPWG
-3590 ISADLQIQATQPNSF
+3590 ISADLQIQASQPNSF

-3629 GEGQIQSLSLRHDMQ
+3629 GEGHIQSLSLSHDMHI
-3644 LSNEKSKAKFDIS
+3644 SNDKSKAKFDIS

-3673 ISEKSLWDILK
+3673 VAEKSLWDILK
-3684 LDVTTSADRKQ
+3684 LDVTTSTDRKQ

-3710 GYFFPIP
+3710 GYFFPLP

-3734 KAPSPVLSTPEFRVP
+3734 KVPSPVLSTPEFRVP

-3760 DLRNIKIPQTLN
+3760 DLRNVKIPQTLK
-3772 TIPFDVNLP
+3772 TMPFDVNFP

-3817 TVSQFTLPKSISL
+3817 TVSQFSLPKSVSL
-3830 GSFHIDLDEVAN
+3830 GSFHVDLDEVAN
-3842 KIAEFDLPTI
+3842 KIADFDLPTI

-3858 IEIAP
+3858 IEIPP

-3921 EYDLSVVSNYKY
+3921 EYDLNVVSNYKY
-3933 EEGMFVMKTIG
+3933 EEGMLVMKTTG
-3944 SFSHRDMSANYKDD
+3944 SFSHRDMSANYKED
-3958 LTLSGI
+3958 LTISGI
-3964 RVVDKTASLDIISPT
+3964 RVMDNTASLDIISPT
-3979 FTDIHMRFQETDRS
+3979 FTDVHMRYRETDKS

-4008 VIEMDTDILMA
+4008 VIEKDTDILTA
-4019 KVYYQTRSAPQKD
+4019 KVYYRNRSAPQKD
-4032 IDILKSEL
+4032 IDILKSEI
-4040 SFKKTDL
+4040 SFKKPDL
-4047 IQMKIN
+4047 IQMKFN

-4070 PKITNAVYR
+4070 PKMTNVVYR
-4079 YVNRYHKEHMGLEIN
+4079 YVNRYHKEHMGLEIS
-4094 AASLKMKNIMQNNA
+4094 AATLKMKSIMQNNA
-4108 DKAYIFAVKQIDQI
+4108 DKAYSFAVKQIDQI
-4122 DAQLREAANEASGKY
+4122 DAQLRTAANEASGKY
-4137 QEVKVKAK
+4137 QEMKVKAK

-4150 AADQAEQFD
+4150 AADQAEQLD
-4159 YQRIKAKLLDATI
+4159 YQRLKAKLLDATI
-4172 SIIEEYHKRIKHL
+4172 DIIEEYHKRIKHL

-4196 KFQVPGLSEKYTGEE
+4196 KFQVPGLSEKYSGEE
-4211 IYLITTEKVAK
+4211 IYLMTTEKVAK
-4222 SADLCLSKLQ
+4222 NADLCLSKLQ

-4244 LEVRVPASETILRGH
+4244 LEVRVPASETILRGR
-4259 NVLDQIKEMLKHLQE
+4259 NALDQIKKMLKRLQE
-4274 KIRQTFATLRE
+4274 KIRQTFAALQE

-4305 VEEMVRSLQSKNF
+4305 VEETVRSLQSKNF
-4318 EDIKVQT
+4318 EDVKVQM
-4325 QQLYKDAM
+4325 QHLYKNAM

-4343 LAKDVKK
+4343 LAEDVKK
-4350 YLSQFKDFSQKTFQD
+4350 YISQFKDFSQKAFQD

-4370 RQLLLYVKALRE
+4370 HQLLLYVKALRE

-4413 LVDWQNKYVG
+4413 LVDWHKYVG

-4430 HLTDQVRELVENYSQ
+4430 RLTDQVRELLENYSQ

-4454 EGKGKQKVLELSSAA
+4454 EGKGKQKVMELSAAA
-4469 QEKIRYW
+4469 QEKIQYW
-4476 SAAAKRKIDEHNK
+4476 SAVAKRKINEHNK
-4489 QVKEKLQEIYGQLSH
+4489 QVREKLQEIYGQLSH

-4510 NEAKRLIDLT
+4510 SEAKRLIDLT

-4555 ELRIDIPKPF
+4555 ELRIDVPKPV
-4565 DWQSIYQMPQKSREA
+4565 DWQTIYQMPQKSREA

-4585 ELTRTLIQQGIEQG
+4585 ELTHTLIQQGIEQG
-4599 SRKWE
+4599 SRKWK
-4604 EMQRFIDE
+4604 EMQGFIDE
-4612 QLATEQLNLQQIMEN
+4612 QLATEQLSLQQIMEN
-4627 IQQRMKT
+4627 LQQRMKT

>member
-1 MGPVQLLLLL
+1 A
-11 LLLSSGVLTQ
+11 
-21 EETPESGN
+21 E
-29 PGCSKD
+29 D
-35 ATRFKHLRKYVYL
+35 ATRFKPLRKYVYS

-64 SGSKITCKVELEV
+64 SGSKINCKVELEV
-77 PQLCHFI
+77 PQLCSFI
-84 LRTMHCSLR
+84 LRTTHCSLR

-101 GRTMLKKSKNSE
+101 GKAMLKKSKVSE

-128 QDGTNV
+128 QDVTNV
-134 KLYPEKDEPLNVLNL
+134 KLYPDEDEPLNILNL

-154 SALVVPTETVEN
+154 SALLVPAETVEN
-166 VKTISM
+166 VKTMSM

-185 KSRKGNVAEEIS
+185 KSRKGNVAEDIS
-197 INRDLKAC
+197 ISRDLKSC
-205 DNFSPIRDYVSPIA
+205 DNFSPIRNYVSPIA
-219 IVKGLNIPLSTL
+219 VVKGLNFPLSTL

-238 HYNIDAK
+238 HYDIDAK

-250 DVVCSEKHLFL
+250 DAVCSEKHLFL

-272 TEINQTL
+272 TEVNQTL
-279 KLEDTPKINNRNFDG
+279 KLEDTPKINSKSFDE
-294 DELEEKGLALE
+294 DSLEEKGLAME
-305 STDAKFPRQGDAVLK
+305 STDTKFPRQGDAVLK

-326 KLTASQQNQQ
+326 KLTASHQNQQ
-336 RARLFYKFV
+336 RARLFYRFV
-345 SGLRSL
+345 SGLRTL
-351 HNATLGS
+351 HNSSLGP
-358 LVPKMMET
+358 LVPKMMEI

-378 GTPECYGA
+378 GTPECYSA

-415 PERIREILN
+415 PKRIKEILN

-442 AKFYNEKV
+442 TKFYNEKM

-463 VSLLGTDC
+463 VSLLGADC

-515 VQKAAIQAFRKMTV
+515 VQKAAIQAFRKMTI
-529 TEEDRSVL
+529 TEEDYSAL

-565 DLTKILR
+565 DLAKILR
-572 ILTKE
+572 VLTKE
-577 KNEQV
+577 QNEQV
-582 KSFIASHIANIL
+582 KSFVASHISNIL
-594 DSEEVGIESLKSQ
+594 NSEEVGIEDLKHQ

-633 KRVSI
+633 KRVSV
-638 PGVDPVSAKVE
+638 PGADPISAKVE
-649 GNVVFDPNSYVPKET
+649 GNVVFDPSSYVPKET
-664 MLRTTLNVYG
+664 MLKTTLDVYG

-705 DTASK
+705 DAASK

-721 KVSKALFDY
+721 PISKVLFDY
-730 FGYSQDGKQNQDV
+730 FGYSPDAKQDQDI

-756 ELGNK
+756 ELGKK

-793 KSAKTLHMIPEMI
+793 KSAKILQSVPEMI

-811 KGVDRDLFVHYM
+811 KGVDSDLFVHYL
-823 FMDNEFELPT
+823 FMDNEFELPS

-844 GIATPGAKVAV
+844 GIATPGAKVAM
-855 KLHQKSMQ
+855 KIHQKSMQ
-863 AELIAKPSVAIEFVT
+863 AEVIAKPSIAIEFVT
-878 HLGINMPE
+878 HLGIDVPE
-886 FARSGVEMNSNIFH
+886 FARSGVEVNSNIFH
-900 ESGIEAHVSM
+900 ESGIEAYIAM
-910 KAGQLKFSIPA
+910 KAGQLKFTIPA
-921 PKAPTKLLSISNTL
+921 PKTPTKLLSISNTL

-945 IPPLIENQE
+945 IPPLIDNQE

-963 AGLNFCTKL
+963 VGLNFCTKY
-972 LYSNASAT
+972 LYSNASAA
-980 EAAPYYPLTGES
+980 EAAPYFPLTGES
-992 RFEVEIVST
+992 RFEVELVST
-1001 GEVKEYSASANYD
+1001 GEAKEYSASANYD
-1014 LQREGNDLI
+1014 LQRKGNDLI

-1035 KQHEAT
+1035 NQHEAT
-1041 LTFRYNRDRKILASD
+1041 LTLRYNRDRKILTSD
-1056 VHIPDV
+1056 VHIPDID
-1062 GVDFGTNFR
+1062 VDFGTNFR

-1080 KAYTFVLDFN
+1080 KAYTFVLELN

-1103 RYAGMEETMLRGT
+1103 RYAGMEEALLRGS
-1116 ISIPRLQ
+1116 ISVPRLH
-1123 TDLRTEALVN
+1123 TELRTEALLN

-1142 ISSAATTHGNSI
+1142 LSSAATTHGNSI
-1154 SERVLLRY
+1154 SERVLFRY

-1168 LEWNSGASAAV
+1168 LEWNSGATAAA
-1179 KKMSSGFPVDF
+1179 KKLSSGFPVDF
-1190 SDYPKT
+1190 SDYPEI
-1196 LEKHANELLDRK
+1196 LQKHASELLDQK

-1219 VSQFIVA
+1219 ASQFIVA
-1226 TNNWLQKASKDVPYA
+1226 TNTWLQKASKDVPYA
-1241 QTLQDKL
+1241 QTVQDKL
-1248 SGLQELNIQ
+1248 SGLQEFNIQ
-1257 KINLPVI
+1257 NMNLPVI
-1264 TIPEELFL
+1264 TIPEEIFL
-1272 KSEGRIRYILNKN
+1272 KSAGRVRYRLNKD

-1301 DIRVP
+1301 DMRVP
-1306 QSVKTPPLVME
+1306 QTVKTPPLVME
-1317 SMGISVPSQEYRI
+1317 SVGISVPSQEFRI

-1342 VPLLGTLEI
+1342 VPLFGTLEF
-1351 SANVYSNYYNWTAAY
+1351 SVNVYSNYYNWTTEY
-1366 TLANSTTEK
+1366 TLANTSTEK

-1398 KGSGE
+1398 EGSGE
-1403 ASYNRNGFTCAYE
+1403 ASYGRIGFTCAYE

-1423 LTSVFKLSRTK
+1423 LTSDFKLARTK
-1434 SYEPSPV
+1434 SHEASPV
-1441 ANYTISLT
+1441 TNNTILLT

-1454 GPQFSFSGDIVSE
+1454 GAQLSFSGDIVCE
-1467 KTNNVNI
+1467 KANNVNI
-1474 NNVRMEGQLE
+1474 NNVKMEGQLE

-1500 NEKRRVLEGKSNLK
+1500 NEKRQVLEGKSNLK

-1525 ISGRYND
+1525 ISGRYGD
-1532 DLFSITSIS
+1532 DSFSVTSNS
-1541 DVQSGL
+1541 DVQNGL

-1557 NSQLKMTSET
+1557 KRQLKITSET
-1567 NGRYRHIAGV
+1567 NGRYQHIAGV
-1577 NKLELILSKKMAA
+1577 NKLELILSKKLAA
-1590 LRSEYQAT
+1590 LRSECQAS

-1623 SMTDQKNRAA
+1623 SVTDQRNRLA

-1652 VQFSPLTMQSEMN
+1652 VQFSPLTMQCEVN
-1665 AKLDTAGGSMSL
+1665 AKLDTAGGSVSL
-1677 SSSGRYGKSNAKF
+1677 SSSGRYGKNSAKF
-1690 NLGGRVSLTEI
+1690 NLGGRLSLSEI
-1701 TLGSEYQSTVLGM
+1701 TLGSEYQSTVLGV
-1714 DSKHVLNFR
+1714 DNKHILNFR
-1723 INREGLKFSNNLQGS
+1723 VNREGLKFSNNLQGS
-1738 FKEIKLEYTN
+1738 FKEMKLDYTN

-1761 KLDNSFSFDKFHK
+1761 KLDNSFGFDKFHK

-1782 PSSLTAK
+1782 PTSLTAK

-1795 YTKTEVINKA
+1795 YTKAEVSNKA
-1805 ELLLEPLKLNL
+1805 ELLLELLKLNF

-1834 ITYADLAANFKTDTV
+1834 ITFADLTANFKTDTV
-1849 ANVQGAAVSHRV
+1849 ANIQGAAVSHRV

-1867 LASSVT
+1867 LASSLT
-1873 MNTNCDSKSLRFSN
+1873 MNTNCDSKFLHFTN
-1887 VVRSTMAPFAL
+1887 VVRSTMVPF
-1898 TADIHTNGNG
+1898 TITTDVHTNGNG
-1908 KLVAM
+1908 KLIAM

-1923 FLFKAEPLAFTFSH
+1923 FLLKAEPLAFTFSH
-1937 DYRGSTSHSLKS
+1937 DYRGSSSHSLKS
-1949 RGRHTTLLDNKVH
+1949 RGRYTTLLDNKVH

-1969 QSSAWKLKSQLNNNV
+1969 QSSAWRFKSQINNNV

-1995 EKTGVELSGRALADL
+1995 EKAGVELSGRALADL
-2010 SVMDT
+2010 SVMDK
-2015 SVILPFI
+2015 SIILPFT
-2022 SEEVNLIDVFGLRD
+2022 SEEVNLIDIFGLRS

-2070 VYFEQIRSTILST
+2070 VYFEQIRGTILST

-2092 NINIEQH
+2092 KINIDQH
-2099 MRKYKA
+2099 MRKYKSA
-2105 TLDKLPQHINDY
+2105 LDKLPQHINDY
-2117 MNKLDMKGRVS
+2117 VDKIDMKGRVRS
-2128 SIKNNLVAF
+2128 MKNNLVAF
-2137 TKDYK
+2137 TKDYR

-2150 MLEKAMDNL
+2150 MLEKIMDNL
-2159 QEILSQ
+2159 QEILFQ
-2165 LKVYLTQIE
+2165 LQVYLTKIE

-2180 YEQYDIKTL
+2180 YEKYDIKAL
-2189 IAQLLDQIVETMTAL
+2189 IAQLLDQIAETVAAL
-2204 DNKYKIRL
+2204 DNKYKIRM
-2212 TAVDTIQ
+2212 TVVDTIQ
-2219 KLQFFFQQY
+2219 KLQFFFRQFH
-2228 YPSKIGSSTL
+2228 PTKIGSSTL
-2238 AWIKNVD
+2238 AWIKNID
-2245 DEYRITAR
+2245 DEYRITTR
-2253 IQENLE
+2253 MQENLE
-2259 QLKIQIQNIDVRRIA
+2259 ELKIQIQNIDVRSTA
-2274 ENLKQQIKIFDAK
+2274 ENLKQLIKSFDAK
-2287 EVLEKLKHSLPIEKI
+2287 EVIENLKRSLPIKKI
-2302 NEVLE
+2302 REALE

-2316 IEEYEVSEKINA
+2316 MEEYEVSEKISA
-2328 FQRHMH
+2328 LRSRVHK
-2334 QLIVKY
+2334 LIVKY
-2340 EIDKQ
+2340 EVDKQ
-2345 VYFLMDRMIELLNQY
+2345 AHYLMDRMIELLNQY
-2360 RIKETVQKLTT
+2360 RIKETAQKLTI
-2371 YLKNIDVKSCFDNVV
+2371 YLRNIDMKACFDKVI

-2397 TFDYEMMIKEVN
+2397 NFDYEMMIKEVN
-2409 KFLDMVIKKLKSFDY
+2409 VFLDTIIKMLKSFDY
-2424 SQFVDDTNNKI
+2424 NQFVDDTNKKI
-2435 QEVTQKI
+2435 RAVTHKI
-2442 NEELRNL
+2442 NEELRDL

-2467 VISKYMEQLGDTK
+2467 VISKYVEQLKETK
-2480 LAAIINWFKELIN
+2480 LAAIITWFRELIN

-2498 NLKAKVNEHLEDL
+2498 NFKAKVNEYLEDL

-2517 MDISQEFQWYLQK
+2517 MDISQEFQWFLQK
-2530 ISQFYSSVVIH
+2530 ISQFYNSVVIH
-2541 ISDQWNITSKK
+2541 ISDQWNIAFKK

-2565 AENLHQFVETG
+2565 AENINQFVETG
-2576 FKVPEITTVIFTIP
+2576 FKVPEISTVIVTIP

-2603 FQTPDFIVPLTDLHI
+2603 FRTPDFIVPLTDLHI

-2624 IKRLKDIKIPIKF
+2624 IKKLKDMKIPVKF
-2637 TTPEFTV
+2637 TTPKFTV
-2644 LNTFKVPS
+2644 LNTFEIPS
-2652 YTIDLNEIK
+2652 WTIDLNEIK
-2661 LQIVRTIDKLM
+2661 RQIVATIDKVI
-2672 SGEFQLPAIDL
+2672 SGEFQLPAISL

-2690 REMPFS
+2690 KDMPFAD
-2696 IISFPEIQMP
+2696 ISFPEIQMP

-2711 ELLVPKLNLN
+2711 ELLVPKLDLN
-2721 ELQIP
+2721 DLQIP
-2726 NMKIP
+2726 SMKIP
-2731 EFQLPRIPHTVTVP
+2731 DFELPHIPHAVTIP

-2784 LSARTMSKLDFLVLS
+2784 LSAQTTSKLDFLVFS
-2799 VIADSRLLAPEMKQL
+2799 VIADSRLLAPEMEQL
-2814 NLKNSLKVNHRFLK
+2814 NVKNSMKVNHKFLK
-2828 VDHANEVVFLGTSVE
+2828 ADHTSEVVFLGTSVE

-2853 TTKNSVEL
+2853 TKRNSIEL
-2861 QNNLMVKLQRRI
+2861 QNNLMIKMQRKI

-2893 SQADLVNNMTTEVEA
+2893 SQADLVNNMTTEIEA
-2908 GHISFTSTGKGNW
+2908 GHISFTSSGKGNW

-2926 NLSDEGS
+2926 NFSDEGTH
-2933 LDSHATF
+2933 DSHATF
-2940 RVEGPIITFSANNRI
+2940 RVEGPVITFSANNRI

-2971 FLNYAMLQ
+2971 FLNYATLQ

-2984 ESQRVGRSIL
+2984 ESQRVGRSVL
-2994 NVKGTGQLGGMK
+2994 NVKGAGQLGGMK
-3006 VEFTGSHNARLNGR
+3006 VELTGSHNARLNGR
-3020 ITGTVNNEVSFLAQP
+3020 ITGTVNNEFSFLAQL

-3065 YGFAFSSS
+3065 YGFALSSS

-3087 YRYSHNMSAGNNDDR
+3087 YRYSHNISAGNNDDK
-3102 IEAHVEMNGDANLDF
+3102 IEVHVEMNGDANLDF
-3117 LNIPLTVPQLQVP
+3117 LNIPLTIPQLQVP

-3142 SLWEQVGL
+3142 SLWEKVGL
-3150 KDLLKT
+3150 KHLLKT
-3156 TRQSFDLNLNAQYE
+3156 TRQSFDLNLNAQYD
-3170 KNKDMHVIP
+3170 KNKDMHAIP
-3179 LPLQTVHEALNKY
+3179 LPLAAVHEALNKY
-3192 ITFFNKHFERG
+3192 IIFFNRYFEKG

-3256 AEMPAFGYMLPKE
+3256 AEMPAFGYVLPKE
-3269 ISTTGFTVPFVG
+3269 ISTKAFTVPLIG

-3311 RFKINSP
+3311 RFRINSP
-3318 SNHILIPAMGNI
+3318 SNHILIPAMGNF

-3356 GQLSVSSSSV
+3356 GHLSLSSSSV

-3404 DSTIS
+3404 DSTLS
-3409 LTKRNMEASVATN
+3409 LTRRNMEALVATN
-3422 AEINTPVL
+3422 AEINTPVI

-3454 IYDFNT
+3454 TYDFNT
-3460 PKYGTSAKGGIAHKL
+3460 PKYGTSAKGRITHKL

-3481 SYISVETSTNGD
+3481 SYISAETSTSAD

-3526 LEAHSKADGLWNS
+3526 LETHSKADGFWNN

-3549 STHRVYAVWEHNGKN
+3549 STRRVYAVWEHNGKN
-3564 YARYTPLFTTTGAQR
+3564 FARYTPLFTTTGAQR
-3579 CKATLELAPWA
+3579 CKATLELAPWV

-3605 LDTASVNQVVI
+3605 LDTASVNEAVV

-3629 GEGQIQSLSLRHDMQ
+3629 GSARIQSLSLSHDTQ
-3644 LSNEKSKAKFDIS
+3644 LSNDESKAKFDIS
-3657 GSLEG
+3657 GSFEG
-3662 YMDFLKNIKCP
+3662 YVGFLKKMKCP

-3734 KAPSPVLSTPEFRVP
+3734 KAPSPILSTPGFRVP

-3772 TIPFDVNLP
+3772 TMPFDVNLP
-3781 TLPKLRFP
+3781 TLPKVKFP

-3817 TVSQFTLPKSISL
+3817 TVSQFTLPKSISV
-3830 GSFHIDLDEVAN
+3830 GSFQVDLDEVVN
-3842 KIAEFDLPTI
+3842 KIADFDLPTI
-3852 TIPEQK
+3852 AIPEQK
-3858 IEIAP
+3858 IEIPP
-3863 LKISLPAGIYIPSFG
+3863 LKISLPAGIYFPSFG

-3887 SPLYNVTWRTDLT
+3887 SPLYNVTWTTDLT

-3921 EYDLSVVSNYKY
+3921 EYDLNVVSNYKY
-3933 EEGMFVMKTIG
+3933 EEGKFLMKTTG
-3944 SFSHRDMSANYKDD
+3944 SFSHRDMSANYKED

-3964 RVVDKTASLDIISPT
+3964 RVMSNIASLDIISPA
-3979 FTDIHMRFQETDRS
+3979 FTDVHVRYQETDRS
-3993 LSGSVSSP
+3993 LSSSVSSP

-4008 VIEMDTDILMA
+4008 VIEVDTDVLTA
-4019 KVYYQTRSAPQKD
+4019 KVYYRTRSAPQKD
-4032 IDILKSEL
+4032 IDILKGEIT
-4040 SFKKTDL
+4040 FKKSDR
-4047 IQMKIN
+4047 IQIKFN
-4053 WKEDAAKDLLL
+4053 WKDDAAKDLLL

-4070 PKITNAVYR
+4070 PKMTNAVYR
-4079 YVNRYHKEHMGLEIN
+4079 YVNRYHKEHMGLEIS
-4094 AASLKMKNIMQNNA
+4094 AATLKMKNIMQNNA
-4108 DKAYIFAVKQIDQI
+4108 DKAYAFAVKQIDQI
-4122 DAQLREAANEASGKY
+4122 DAQFRAAASEASGKY

-4150 AADQAEQFD
+4150 AADQAEHFD

-4172 SIIEEYHKRIKHL
+4172 DIIEEYHKKIKHL

-4196 KFQVPGLSEKYTGEE
+4196 KFQVPGLSDKYTGEE
-4211 IYLITTEKVAK
+4211 IYLMTTEKVAK
-4222 SADLCLSKLQ
+4222 NADLCLSKLQ
-4232 EYFDALIAAINE
+4232 EYFDGLIAAISE

-4259 NVLDQIKEMLKHLQE
+4259 IVLDQIKEMLKHLQE
-4274 KIRQTFATLRE
+4274 KIRQTFATLKE

-4318 EDIKVQT
+4318 EDIKVQV
-4325 QQLYKDAM
+4325 QQMYKDAV

-4343 LAKDVKK
+4343 LAEKVKK
-4350 YLSQFKDFSQKTFQD
+4350 YISQFKDFSQKTLQD
-4365 LSEKL
+4365 LSENL
-4370 RQLLLYVKALRE
+4370 LQLLLYVKALRE

-4413 LVDWQNKYVG
+4413 LVDWHKKYVE
-4423 DLADSVT
+4423 DLADAVT
-4430 HLTDQVRELVENYSQ
+4430 RLTQQVRELVENYSQ
-4445 EYYDLITDV
+4445 ECYDLITDV
-4454 EGKGKQKVLELSSAA
+4454 EGKGKQKVMELSSAA
-4469 QEKIRYW
+4469 QEKVRYW
-4476 SAAAKRKIDEHNK
+4476 SAAAKRIIDEYNM
-4489 QVKEKLQEIYGQLSH
+4489 QVKEKLQQIYGQLSH

-4510 NEAKRLIDLT
+4510 SEAKRLIDLT

-4532 ELLRWFEQI
+4532 ELLHWLEQI
-4541 TAESIKPYIAVRQG
+4541 TAESIKPYIAARQG
-4555 ELRIDIPKPF
+4555 ELRIDVPKPF
-4565 DWQSIYQMPQKSREA
+4565 DWQSIYQTSQKTKEA
-4580 LRKKV
+4580 LRKKM

-4612 QLATEQLNLQQIMEN
+4612 QLASEQLSLQQITEN
-4627 IQQRMKT
+4627 IQRRVKT

>member
-1 MGPVQLLLLL
+1 HSPLNHKSTLVFPI
-11 LLLSSGVLTQ
+11 T
-21 EETPESGN
+21 E
-29 PGCSKD
+29 D

-279 KLEDTPKINNRNFDG
+279 KLEDTPKINNKNFDG
-294 DELEEKGLALE
+294 DELEEKRLALE

-351 HNATLGS
+351 HNTTLGS

-424 MAQYQPSRASFY
+424 MAQYQPSRSSHFLRIFY
-436 GLSHSV
+436 
-442 AKFYNEKV
+442 
-450 IVTEEITDVADFM
+450 VADFM

-537 LKAFQ
+537 LKTFQ

-556 ILMKNPSPS
+556 ILMKDPSPS

-572 ILTKE
+572 VLTKE

-594 DSEEVGIESLKSQ
+594 DSEEVGIEGLKSR

-649 GNVVFDPNSYVPKET
+649 GNVVFDPNSYIPKET

-793 KSAKTLHMIPEMI
+793 KSAKTLHTIPEMI

-1035 KQHEAT
+1035 KQHEAS

-1056 VHIPDV
+1056 VQIPDV
-1062 GVDFGTNFR
+1062 DVDFGTNFR

-1103 RYAGMEETMLRGT
+1103 RYSGMEETMLRGT
-1116 ISIPRLQ
+1116 ISVPRLQ
-1123 TDLRTEALVN
+1123 TELRTEALLN

-1272 KSEGRIRYILNKN
+1272 KSEGRIRYSLNKN

-1474 NNVRMEGQLE
+1474 NNARMEGQLE

-1532 DLFSITSIS
+1532 DLFSISSIS

-1665 AKLDTAGGSMSL
+1665 AKLDTGGGSMSL

-1782 PSSLTAK
+1782 PTSLTAK

-1873 MNTNCDSKSLRFSN
+1873 MNTNCDSKPLRFSN

-1949 RGRHTTLLDNKVH
+1949 RGRYTTLLDNKVH

-2070 VYFEQIRSTILST
+2070 VYFEQIRSTVLST

-2165 LKVYLTQIE
+2165 LKVYLIQIE

-2316 IEEYEVSEKINA
+2316 IEEYELSEKINA

-2371 YLKNIDVKSCFDNVV
+2371 YLKNIDVKSCFDKVA

-2424 SQFVDDTNNKI
+2424 NQFVDDTNNKI
-2435 QEVTQKI
+2435 REVTQKI

-2530 ISQFYSSVVIH
+2530 ISQFYSSVVIY
-2541 ISDQWNITSKK
+2541 ISDQWNITFKK

-2557 EEYDLKNW
+2557 EDYDLKNW
-2565 AENLHQFVETG
+2565 AENLNQFVETG

-2624 IKRLKDIKIPIKF
+2624 IKRLKDIKIPVKF

-2696 IISFPEIQMP
+2696 DISFPEIQMP

-2711 ELLVPKLNLN
+2711 ELVVPKLNLN

-2759 FFTLSAHAEVH
+2759 FFTLSTHAEVH

-2784 LSARTMSKLDFLVLS
+2784 LSARTTSKLDFLVLS

-2861 QNNLMVKLQRRI
+2861 QNNLMVKLQRKI

-2940 RVEGPIITFSANNRI
+2940 RVEGAIITFSANNRI

-2971 FLNYAMLQ
+2971 FLNYATLQ

-2984 ESQRVGRSIL
+2984 ESQRVGRSVL
-2994 NVKGTGQLGGMK
+2994 NIKGTGQLGGMK

-3065 YGFAFSSS
+3065 YGFALSSS

-3179 LPLQTVHEALNKY
+3179 LPLATVHEALNKY

-3409 LTKRNMEASVATN
+3409 LTKRNMEASVATS

-3539 EMKEILAVEA
+3539 EMKEILAVET

-3629 GEGQIQSLSLRHDMQ
+3629 GEGQIQSLSLSHDMQ

-3662 YMDFLKNIKCP
+3662 YVDFLKNIKCP

-3830 GSFHIDLDEVAN
+3830 GSFQLDLDEVAN
-3842 KIAEFDLPTI
+3842 KIADFDLPTI

-3944 SFSHRDMSANYKDD
+3944 SFSHRDMSANYKED

-3964 RVVDKTASLDIISPT
+3964 RVMDNTASLDIISPT
-3979 FTDIHMRFQETDRS
+3979 FTDIRMRFQETDRS

-4008 VIEMDTDILMA
+4008 VIEMDTDILTA

-4032 IDILKSEL
+4032 IDILKSEI

-4047 IQMKIN
+4047 IQMKFN

-4094 AASLKMKNIMQNNA
+4094 AATLKMKNIMQNNA

-4259 NVLDQIKEMLKHLQE
+4259 KVLDQIKEMLKHLQE

-4350 YLSQFKDFSQKTFQD
+4350 YVSQFKDFSQKTFQD

-4395 YYEVEDKVLG
+4395 YYEVEEKVLG

-4413 LVDWQNKYVG
+4413 LVDWQNKYVA

-4430 HLTDQVRELVENYSQ
+4430 RLTDQVRELVENYSQ
-4445 EYYDLITDV
+4445 EYYDLIIDV

-4469 QEKIRYW
+4469 QEKLRNW

>member
-29 PGCSKD
+29 SGCSKD
-35 ATRFKHLRKYVYL
+35 ATRFKHLRKYVYS

-64 SGSKITCKVELEV
+64 TGSKITCKVELEV

-101 GRTMLKKSKNSE
+101 GRAMLKKSKNSE

-128 QDGTNV
+128 QDETKV

-154 SALVVPTETVEN
+154 SALLVPTETVEN

-185 KSRKGNVAEEIS
+185 KSRKGNVAEDIS

-205 DNFSPIRDYVSPIA
+205 DNFSPTRDYVSPIA

-250 DVVCSEKHLFL
+250 DAVCSEKHLFL
-261 PSSYKN
+261 PASYKN

-272 TEINQTL
+272 TEVNQTL

-326 KLTASQQNQQ
+326 KLAASQQNQQ

-351 HNATLGS
+351 HNSTLGS

-408 GLLPSPT
+408 ALLPSPT
-415 PERIREILN
+415 PETIREILN

-442 AKFYNEKV
+442 TKFYNEKM

-486 NMGAVMEKAKPNLKS
+486 NMGAVMEKAKPSLKS

-529 TEEDRSVL
+529 TEEDRSAF

-542 EGDAPTDKRLAAYL
+542 EGDSPTDKRLTAYL
-556 ILMKNPSPS
+556 MLMKDPSAS
-565 DLTKILR
+565 DLAKILR
-572 ILTKE
+572 VLTKE

-582 KSFIASHIANIL
+582 KSFVASHIANIL
-594 DSEEVGIESLKSQ
+594 DSEEVGIEDLKSR

-613 GNQVPT
+613 GNQIPT
-619 AKDFR
+619 AEDFR
-624 KFSQNYQIS
+624 KFSRNYQIS
-633 KRVSI
+633 KRVSL
-638 PGVDPVSAKVE
+638 PGLHPVSAKVE

-664 MLRTTLNVYG
+664 MLKTTLNAYG
-674 FGPSD
+674 LDPRD

-710 ALYWVDGRVPE
+710 AMYWVDGRVPE
-721 KVSKALFDY
+721 QVSKALLGY
-730 FGYSQDGKQNQDV
+730 FGYSPDGKQDQDL
-743 MKGIMLNLEKLIK
+743 MKGIMLNLEKLVK
-756 ELGNK
+756 ELGSK

-781 LNDFKLLGSMIL
+781 LNDFKFLGSMIL
-793 KSAKTLHMIPEMI
+793 KSVKTLQTVPEMI

-863 AELIAKPSVAIEFVT
+863 AELVAKPSVAIEFVT

-886 FARSGVEMNSNIFH
+886 FARSGVEMNSNVFH

-910 KAGQLKFSIPA
+910 KAGQLKLSIPA
-921 PKAPTKLLSISNTL
+921 PKTPTKLLSISNTL
-935 HLVSPAKTEE
+935 HLVSLAKTEE
-945 IPPLIENQE
+945 IPPLTENQE

-963 AGLNFCTKL
+963 PGLNFCTKL

-992 RFEVEIVST
+992 RYEVEIVST
-1001 GEVKEYSASANYD
+1001 GEVKEYSASANYG

-1041 LTFRYNRDRKILASD
+1041 LTLRYNRDRKILTSD
-1056 VHIPDV
+1056 VQIPRVD
-1062 GVDFGTNFR
+1062 VDFGTNFR

-1080 KAYTFVLDFN
+1080 KAYTIVLDFN

-1103 RYAGMEETMLRGT
+1103 RYAGMEEAMLGGT

-1123 TDLRTEALVN
+1123 TELKTEALVH

-1142 ISSAATTHGNSI
+1142 MSSAATIHGNSV
-1154 SERVLLRY
+1154 SERVIFRY

-1196 LEKHANELLDRK
+1196 LEKRANELLDRK

-1226 TNNWLQKASKDVPYA
+1226 TNTWLQKASKDVPYA
-1241 QTLQDKL
+1241 QILQDKL

-1257 KINLPVI
+1257 KISLPVI

-1272 KSEGRIRYILNKN
+1272 KSEGRIRYSLNKN
-1285 SFLINI
+1285 NFLINI
-1291 PLPFGGRSSH
+1291 PLPFGGRSSR

-1306 QSVKTPPLVME
+1306 QTVKTPPLVME

-1330 PTFTVPESYPLR
+1330 PTFTIPEFYPVR
-1342 VPLLGTLEI
+1342 VPLFGALEL

-1375 ASSIRTTY
+1375 APSVRTTY
-1383 TTNADSV
+1383 ATNADSV

-1403 ASYNRNGFTCAYE
+1403 ASYSRNGFTCAYE

-1423 LTSVFKLSRTK
+1423 LTSVFKLARTK
-1434 SYEPSPV
+1434 SNEPSSV
-1441 ANYTISLT
+1441 ANYTLSLT

-1454 GPQFSFSGDIVSE
+1454 GPQLSLSGDIVSE

-1474 NNVRMEGQLE
+1474 NTVKMEGQLE
-1484 VASVFARSIYT
+1484 AASVFARSIYT

-1500 NEKRRVLEGKSNLK
+1500 NEKRRILEGKSNLK

-1525 ISGRYND
+1525 ISGRYSD
-1532 DLFSITSIS
+1532 DLFSITSVS

-1557 NSQLKMTSET
+1557 NSQLKITSET

-1598 YKQTQYYALFAGS
+1598 YKQTQCYALFAGS

-1623 SMTDQKNRAA
+1623 SLTDQRNRAA

-1677 SSSGRYGKSNAKF
+1677 SSSGRYGKNNAKF
-1690 NLGGRVSLTEI
+1690 NLGGRVSLAEI

-1714 DSKHVLNFR
+1714 DNKHVLNFR
-1723 INREGLKFSNNLQGS
+1723 VNREGLKFSNNLQGS

-1748 DLNIPGLSLTFAS
+1748 DLNIPGLSLTFSS

-1789 LSNNIK
+1789 LSNNMK
-1795 YTKTEVINKA
+1795 FTKTEVSNKA
-1805 ELLLEPLKLNL
+1805 ELQLEPLKLNL
-1816 GGNVRGAYGADEI
+1816 GGNIRAAYGADEI
-1829 RHTYT
+1829 RHSYT
-1834 ITYADLAANFKTDTV
+1834 ITSEYLVVNFKTDTV

-1861 NLNVAG
+1861 SLNVAG
-1867 LASSVT
+1867 LASSLT

-1887 VVRSTMAPFAL
+1887 TLRSTMAPFAI

-1908 KLVAM
+1908 KLIAM

-1923 FLFKAEPLAFTFSH
+1923 FLFEAEPLAFTFSH
-1937 DYRGSTSHSLKS
+1937 DYRGSSSHSLTS
-1949 RGRHTTLLDNKVH
+1949 RGKYTTLLDSKVH

-1995 EKTGVELSGRALADL
+1995 EKTGVELSGKALADF
-2010 SVMDT
+2010 SVLDT
-2015 SVILPFI
+2015 SVTLPFA
-2022 SEEVNLIDVFGLRD
+2022 SGQVNLIDALGLRG

-2043 FSISGSVKYDK
+2043 FSISGFVKYDK

-2059 VINLPFLEHLP
+2059 VIYLPFLEHLP
-2070 VYFEQIRSTILST
+2070 VYFEQIRGTILST

-2092 NINIEQH
+2092 NINIEQQ
-2099 MRKYKA
+2099 MKKYKA

-2117 MNKLDMKGRVS
+2117 MDKLDMKGRVS
-2128 SIKNNLVAF
+2128 SMKNNLVAF
-2137 TKDYK
+2137 TKDYR

-2150 MLEKAMDNL
+2150 MLEKAMGNL

-2165 LKVYLTQIE
+2165 LQVYLIQIE

-2180 YEQYDIKTL
+2180 YQQYDLKTL
-2189 IAQLLDQIVETMTAL
+2189 LAQLLDQIVEKVTAL
-2204 DNKYKIRL
+2204 DNKYKIRMTVL
-2212 TAVDTIQ
+2212 DTIQ
-2219 KLQFFFQQY
+2219 KLQIFFRQY
-2228 YPSKIGSSTL
+2228 YPNKIGSSTL

-2245 DEYRITAR
+2245 DKYQITAR

-2259 QLKIQIQNIDVRRIA
+2259 QLKVQIQNIDVRHIA
-2274 ENLKQQIKIFDAK
+2274 ENLKQQIKMFDAK
-2287 EVLEKLKHSLPIEKI
+2287 EVLEKLKLSLPIEKI
-2302 NEVLE
+2302 NTVLE
-2307 QIKDFILNW
+2307 QIKDFILNLM
-2316 IEEYEVSEKINA
+2316 EEYEVPEKISA
-2328 FQRHMH
+2328 FRGNIHK
-2334 QLIVKY
+2334 LIVKY

-2345 VYFLMDRMIELLNQY
+2345 IFFLMDRIIELLNQY
-2360 RIKETVQKLTT
+2360 RIKETAQKLIV
-2371 YLKNIDVKSCFDNVV
+2371 YLKNIDVKSCFDKVIV
-2386 AFIDDAVKKVQ
+2386 FIDDAIKKVQ
-2397 TFDYEMMIKEVN
+2397 NFDYEIMIKEVN

-2424 SQFVDDTNNKI
+2424 NQFVDDTNKKI
-2435 QEVTQKI
+2435 REVTQKI

-2461 MRDFRA
+2461 LRDFRA
-2467 VISKYMEQLGDTK
+2467 VISKYMEQLKDTK

-2517 MDISQEFQWYLQK
+2517 LDISWEFQWCLQK
-2530 ISQFYSSVVIH
+2530 ISQFYNSVVIY
-2541 ISDQWNITSKK
+2541 ISDQWNIAFKK

-2557 EEYDLKNW
+2557 EKYDLKNW
-2565 AENLHQFVETG
+2565 AENLNQFVETG
-2576 FKVPEITTVIFTIP
+2576 FTVPEIRTVIVTIP

-2603 FQTPDFIVPLTDLHI
+2603 FRTPDFIVPLTDLHI

-2624 IKRLKDIKIPIKF
+2624 IKRLKDMKISMKF

-2683 YFKDLKM
+2683 YFKDMKI
-2690 REMPFS
+2690 RDMPFS
-2696 IISFPEIQMP
+2696 DISFPEIQMP

-2711 ELLVPKLNLN
+2711 ELLVPKLSLN
-2721 ELQIP
+2721 DFQIADL
-2726 NMKIP
+2726 KIP
-2731 EFQLPRIPHTVTVP
+2731 EFQLPHIPHTVTVP
-2745 TFGKLSGAFRVTSP
+2745 AFGKLSGAFRVTSP
-2759 FFTLSAHAEVH
+2759 FFTLSTQAGVH

-2784 LSARTMSKLDFLVLS
+2784 ISAQTTSKLDFLVFS

-2814 NLKNSLKVNHRFLK
+2814 NLKNSMKVNHRFLK
-2828 VDHANEVVFLGTSVE
+2828 VDHTSEVIFLGTSVE
-2843 GEAETRANLY
+2843 GEAETRANFY
-2853 TTKNSVEL
+2853 TKKNSITL
-2861 QNNLMVKLQRRI
+2861 QNNLMVKLQRKI

-2878 TAYSHRLNIPQADFS
+2878 TSYSHRLNIPQADFS
-2893 SQADLVNNMTTEVEA
+2893 SHADLVNNVTTEIEA

-2921 KWASP
+2921 KCVSP
-2926 NLSDEGS
+2926 SFSDEGTH
-2933 LDSHATF
+2933 DSHTTF
-2940 RVEGPIITFSANNRI
+2940 RVEGAIMTFSADNRI

-2971 FLNYAMLQ
+2971 FLNYATLQ
-2979 IQSEI
+2979 LQSEI
-2984 ESQRVGRSIL
+2984 ESPRVGRSVL
-2994 NVKGTGQLGGMK
+2994 NVKGAGQLGGMK
-3006 VEFTGSHNARLNGR
+3006 VELTGSHNARLNGR

-3035 FEIRLLTNNDGNVKI
+3035 FEIRLLTNNNGNVKI
-3050 SFPMKLTGKI
+3050 SLPMKLTGKI

-3065 YGFAFSSS
+3065 YGFALSSS
-3073 VQQVSWQATGRFNQ
+3073 VQQVSWQTTGRFNQ
-3087 YRYSHNMSAGNNDDR
+3087 YRYSHNVSAGNNDDR

-3117 LNIPLTVPQLQVP
+3117 LSIPLTIPQLQIP

-3142 SLWEQVGL
+3142 SLWEHAGL

-3156 TRQSFDLNLNAQYE
+3156 TRQSFDLNLNAQYD

-3179 LPLQTVHEALNKY
+3179 LPLATVHEVLNKY
-3192 ITFFNKHFERG
+3192 IVFFNKYFERG

-3238 RIPGYTI
+3238 KIPGYTI
-3245 PIVNIEVSPFT
+3245 PVVNIEVSPFT
-3256 AEMPAFGYMLPKE
+3256 AELPAFGYMLPKE
-3269 ISTTGFTVPFVG
+3269 ISTTGFTVPFIG

-3311 RFKINSP
+3311 RFRINSL

-3342 LTANAGLFNQSDIA
+3342 LTANAGLFNQSDIT
-3356 GQLSVSSSSV
+3356 GHLTLSSSSV
-3366 IDALQFKLDGSTSL
+3366 IDVLQFKLDGSTSL
-3380 TRKRGLKLATALSL
+3380 TRKRGLKLATSLSL
-3394 SNNKFLGGNH
+3394 NNSKFLGGNH
-3404 DSTIS
+3404 DSTLS
-3409 LTKRNMEASVATN
+3409 LTKKNLEALVATN
-3422 AEINTPVL
+3422 VEINTPVL
-3430 KMNFSQEL
+3430 KLNFSQEL

-3454 IYDFNT
+3454 TYDFNT
-3460 PKYGTSAKGGIAHKL
+3460 TKYSTSVKGRIAHKL
-3475 ALESLT
+3475 ALDSLT
-3481 SYISVETSTNGD
+3481 SYTSVETSTNGD
-3493 IDGVFYT
+3493 IDGEFFT

-3512 NTYLNANGARSSLK
+3512 HTYLNANGARSSLK
-3526 LEAHSKADGLWNS
+3526 LDAQSKVDGLWNS

-3549 STHRVYAVWEHNGKN
+3549 STRRVYAVWEHNGNN

-3579 CKATLELAPWA
+3579 CKATFELAPWA
-3590 ISADLQIQATQPNSF
+3590 ISADLRIQATQPNSF
-3605 LDTASVNQVVI
+3605 LDIASVNQFAI
-3616 VKISTANQKVGWK
+3616 VKISAANQKVGWK
-3629 GEGQIQSLSLRHDMQ
+3629 GEGQIQSLSLSHDMQ

-3662 YMDFLKNIKCP
+3662 YMDFLKSIKCP

-3723 GFTFSIPELHL
+3723 GFTLSIPELHL

-3772 TIPFDVNLP
+3772 TMPFDVNLP

-3817 TVSQFTLPKSISL
+3817 TVSQFTVPKTISL
-3830 GSFHIDLDEVAN
+3830 GSFHVDLDEVAN
-3842 KIAEFDLPTI
+3842 KIADFDLPTV

-3858 IEIAP
+3858 IEIPP
-3863 LKISLPAGIYIPSFG
+3863 LKMSLPAGIYIPSFG
-3878 ALTGSFKVA
+3878 ALSGSFKVA
-3887 SPLYNVTWRTDLT
+3887 SPLYNVTWKTDLT

-3921 EYDLSVVSNYKY
+3921 EYDLSAVSNYKY
-3933 EEGMFVMKTIG
+3933 EEGVFVMKSTG
-3944 SFSHRDMSANYKDD
+3944 SFSHRDMSANYKED

-3964 RVVDKTASLDIISPT
+3964 RLVDNTASLDIISPT
-3979 FTDIHMRFQETDRS
+3979 FTDVHVRYQGTDRR

-4008 VIEMDTDILMA
+4008 LVEMDTDVFTA
-4019 KVYYQTRSAPQKD
+4019 KVYYRTRSAPQKD
-4032 IDILKSEL
+4032 IDILKSEI
-4040 SFKKTDL
+4040 SFEKPDL
-4047 IQMKIN
+4047 IQMKFN
-4053 WKEDAAKDLLL
+4053 WKQDAAKDLLL

-4070 PKITNAVYR
+4070 PKITYAVYR
-4079 YVNRYHKEHMGLEIN
+4079 YVNRYHKEHMGLEIS
-4094 AASLKMKNIMQNNA
+4094 AATLKMKNIMQNNA
-4108 DKAYIFAVKQIDQI
+4108 DKAYTFAVKQIDQI
-4122 DAQLREAANEASGKY
+4122 DAQLRTAANEASDKY
-4137 QEVKVKAK
+4137 QEMKVKAK
-4145 QLYQK
+4145 HLYQE

-4159 YQRIKAKLLDATI
+4159 YESIKAKLLDATI
-4172 SIIEEYHKRIKHL
+4172 DIIEEYHKRIKHL

-4211 IYLITTEKVAK
+4211 IYLMATEKVAK
-4222 SADLCLSKLQ
+4222 NADLCLSKLQ

-4244 LEVRVPASETILRGH
+4244 MEVRVPASETILRGR
-4259 NVLDQIKEMLKHLQE
+4259 NVLDRIKEMLKHLQE
-4274 KIRQTFATLRE
+4274 KVRQTFATLQE

-4297 VVQQVFQK
+4297 IVQQVFQK
-4305 VEEMVRSLQSKNF
+4305 VEEMVRSLQSKNLG
-4318 EDIKVQT
+4318 DIKVQM
-4325 QQLYKDAM
+4325 QQLYKDAV

-4343 LAKDVKK
+4343 LAEDIKK
-4350 YLSQFKDFSQKTFQD
+4350 YISQFKDFSQKTFQD

-4382 EYFDPTTLGWSVK
+4382 EYFALGWSAK

-4413 LVDWQNKYVG
+4413 LVDWHNKYVG

-4430 HLTDQVRELVENYSQ
+4430 RLTDQVRELVKNYRQ
-4445 EYYDLITDV
+4445 EYYDLITDI
-4454 EGKGKQKVLELSSAA
+4454 EGKGKQKIMELSAA
-4469 QEKIRYW
+4469 TQEKIRYW
-4476 SAAAKRKIDEHNK
+4476 SAAAKRKINEHNK
-4489 QVKEKLQEIYGQLSH
+4489 QLKEKLQEIYGQLSH

-4510 NEAKRLIDLT
+4510 SEVKRLIDLT
-4520 IENYSA
+4520 IESYSA

-4532 ELLRWFEQI
+4532 ELLHWLEQI
-4541 TAESIKPYIAVRQG
+4541 TGESIKPYIAIRQG
-4555 ELRIDIPKPF
+4555 ELRIDVPKPF

-4580 LRKKV
+4580 LRNKV

-4612 QLATEQLNLQQIMEN
+4612 QLAIEQLSLQQIMEN

>member
-1 MGPVQLLLLL
+1 KLLFQLLILFFLFFAE
-11 LLLSSGVLTQ
+11 
-21 EETPESGN
+21 EETSENGT

-35 ATRFKHLRKYVYL
+35 ATRFKPLRKYVYL
-48 YEAETSNGIT
+48 YEVETSNGVT

-77 PQLCHFI
+77 PQLCQFI

-93 ETFGVDTE
+93 ETFGADSE
-101 GRTMLKKSKNSE
+101 GRAMLKKSKNSE

-128 QDGTNV
+128 QDGTKV
-134 KLYPEKDEPLNVLNL
+134 KLYPEKDEPLHVLNL

-154 SALVVPTETVEN
+154 SALIVPTETIED

-185 KSRKGNVAEEIS
+185 KSRKGNVAEDIS
-197 INRDLKAC
+197 INRNLRAC
-205 DNFSPIRDYVSPIA
+205 DNFSPIRDYVSPLA

-245 KRHIR
+245 KKHVR

-272 TEINQTL
+272 MEVNQTL
-279 KLEDTPKINNRNFDG
+279 KLEDTPKISNKNFDG

-305 STDAKFPRQGDAVLK
+305 STDAKFPKQADAVLK
-320 ILQELQ
+320 ALHELQ
-326 KLTASQQNQQ
+326 KLTATQQNQQ
-336 RARLFYKFV
+336 RARLFYRFV

-351 HNATLGS
+351 HNSTLGS

-371 VQALTQC
+371 VQALIQC

-386 VLQILRTGNVNPLVV
+386 VLQILRTGNVNPFVV
-401 DLVTYTL
+401 DLVTYAL

-415 PERIREILN
+415 PQRIREILN
-424 MAQYQPSRASFY
+424 MAQYKPSRATVY

-442 AKFYNEKV
+442 TKFYNEKMT
-450 IVTEEITDVADFM
+450 VTEEIIDVADFM
-463 VSLLGTDC
+463 LSLLGTDC

-486 NMGAVMEKAKPNLKS
+486 NMGAVMEKAKPSLKS

-529 TEEDRSVL
+529 TEEDSSAL
-537 LKAFQ
+537 LKTVQ

-572 ILTKE
+572 VLTKE

-594 DSEEVGIESLKSQ
+594 DSEEVGIEDLKSR

-633 KRVSI
+633 KRVSV
-638 PGVDPVSAKVE
+638 PGVDPISAKVE
-649 GNVVFDPNSYVPKET
+649 GNVIFDPSSYIPKET
-664 MLRTTLNVYG
+664 MLKTTLDVYG
-674 FGPSD
+674 LGPRD

-697 FGEKGFFP
+697 FGENGFFP

-710 ALYWVDGRVPE
+710 ALYWVDRRVQI
-721 KVSKALFDY
+721 SKALFDY
-730 FGYSQDGKQNQDV
+730 GGYSQDAKRDQEFW
-743 MKGIMLNLEKLIK
+743 KGIILNFEKLLK
-756 ELGNK
+756 ELGKNA
-761 EAPEG
+761 APEG

-781 LNDFKLLGSMIL
+781 LSDFKLLGSMIL
-793 KSAKTLHMIPEMI
+793 KSVKTLQTVPEMI

-811 KGVDRDLFVHYM
+811 KGVDRDLFVHYL

-844 GIATPGAKVAV
+844 GIATPGAKVAM

-886 FARSGVEMNSNIFH
+886 FAGSGVEVNSNIFH
-900 ESGIEAHVSM
+900 ESGLEAHISVKS
-910 KAGQLKFSIPA
+910 GQLKFSIPA
-921 PKAPTKLLSISNTL
+921 PKTPTKLLSISNTL
-935 HLVSPAKTEE
+935 HLVSPGKTEE
-945 IPPLIENQE
+945 IPPLIEDRE
-954 TWTSCKPFI
+954 SRTTCKPFI
-963 AGLNFCTKL
+963 TGLNFCTKL

-992 RFEVEIVST
+992 RFEVEMVST
-1001 GEVKEYSASANYD
+1001 GEVKEYSASANYG
-1014 LQREGNDLI
+1014 LQREGSDLI

-1035 KQHEAT
+1035 NQHEAT
-1041 LTFRYNRDRKILASD
+1041 LTFRYNRDRKILTSD

-1062 GVDFGTNFR
+1062 DVDFGTNFQ

-1080 KAYTFVLDFN
+1080 KAYAFVLDFN
-1090 NKKISEVTLTGQI
+1090 NKKVSEVTLTGQI
-1103 RYAGMEETMLRGT
+1103 RYVGLEEAMLRGAVA
-1116 ISIPRLQ
+1116 IPRLQ
-1123 TDLRTEALVN
+1123 TELRTEALVN
-1133 YSPTKGYLQ
+1133 YSPTKQFLQ
-1142 ISSAATTHGNSI
+1142 MSSGATIHGNSF
-1154 SERVLLRY
+1154 SKRVAVRC

-1179 KKMSSGFPVDF
+1179 KQMSSGFPVDF
-1190 SDYPKT
+1190 STYPKT
-1196 LEKHANELLDRK
+1196 LEKHANELLDQK
-1208 VAHTDMTLRHI
+1208 VAHTDMTMRHI

-1226 TNNWLQKASKDVPYA
+1226 TNTWLQKASKDVPYA

-1248 SGLQELNIQ
+1248 TGLQELSIQ
-1257 KINLPVI
+1257 KISLPVI

-1272 KSEGRIRYILNKN
+1272 KSDGRIRYSFNKN

-1291 PLPFGGRSSH
+1291 PLPFGGRSSR

-1306 QSVKTPPLVME
+1306 QTVKTPPLVME
-1317 SMGISVPSQEYRI
+1317 SVGINVPPQEYRI
-1330 PTFTVPESYPLR
+1330 PTFTIPESYPIH
-1342 VPLLGTLEI
+1342 VPLLGALEV
-1351 SANVYSNYYNWTAAY
+1351 SASVYSNYYNWTAAY

-1375 ASSIRTTY
+1375 ASSVRTTY
-1383 TTNADSV
+1383 TTSADSV
-1390 FELLSYSV
+1390 VELLSYSV

-1403 ASYNRNGFTCAYE
+1403 ASYSRHGFTCAYE

-1423 LTSVFKLSRTK
+1423 LTSVFKLARTK
-1434 SYEPSPV
+1434 SYEASPV
-1441 ANYTISLT
+1441 ANYTISFV

-1454 GPQFSFSGDIVSE
+1454 GPQLSFSGGIVSE
-1467 KTNNVNI
+1467 KTNSMNI
-1474 NNVRMEGQLE
+1474 NSVKMEGQLE

-1525 ISGRYND
+1525 MSGRYTD
-1532 DLFSITSIS
+1532 DLFSITSVS
-1541 DVQSGL
+1541 DIQSGL
-1547 LKNTASLKYE
+1547 IKNTASLKYE
-1557 NSQLKMTSET
+1557 NSQLKLTSET
-1567 NGRYRHIAGV
+1567 NGRYRYIAGV
-1577 NKLELILSKKMAA
+1577 NKFEVILSKRMAA
-1590 LRSEYQAT
+1590 LRSENQAT
-1598 YKQTQYYALFAGS
+1598 YKQIQYYALFAGS

-1623 SMTDQKNRAA
+1623 SVTDQRNRAA

-1638 NVNQYG
+1638 TINQYG

-1652 VQFSPLTMQSEMN
+1652 VQFIPLMMQSEIN

-1677 SSSGRYGKSNAKF
+1677 SSSGRYGKNNAKF
-1690 NLGGRVSLTEI
+1690 NLGGRASLTEI
-1701 TLGSEYQSTVLGM
+1701 TLGSEYQSSVLGM
-1714 DSKHVLNFR
+1714 DNKHVLNFR
-1723 INREGLKFSNNLQGS
+1723 VNREGLKFSNNLQGS
-1738 FKEIKLEYTN
+1738 FKEMKLEYTN
-1748 DLNIPGLSLTFAS
+1748 DLNIPGLSLTFVS

-1782 PSSLTAK
+1782 PRSITAK

-1795 YTKTEVINKA
+1795 YTKAEVSNKA

-1816 GGNVRGAYGADEI
+1816 GGNVRGAYGADEV

-1834 ITYADLAANFKTDTV
+1834 ITCADLSVNFKTDTV

-1867 LASSVT
+1867 LASSLT
-1873 MNTNCDSKSLRFSN
+1873 MNTNCDSKSLHFSN
-1887 VVRSTMAPFAL
+1887 TVRSTMAPFAV

-1908 KLVAM
+1908 KLIAM

-1949 RGRHTTLLDNKVH
+1949 RGKYTTLLDNKFN

-1969 QSSAWKLKSQLNNNV
+1969 QSSAWKFKSQLNNNV

-1995 EKTGVELSGRALADL
+1995 EKSGVELSGRALADL

-2015 SVILPFI
+2015 SIILPFT
-2022 SEEVNLIDVFGLRD
+2022 SEEVNLIDVLDLRS

-2043 FSISGSVKYDK
+2043 FTIFGSVKYDK

-2092 NINIEQH
+2092 SINFEQH
-2099 MRKYKA
+2099 MRKYKENIG
-2105 TLDKLPQHINDY
+2105 KLPQHINDY
-2117 MNKLDMKGRVS
+2117 MDKLDVKGRAI
-2128 SIKNNLVAF
+2128 SIKKNLVAF
-2137 TKDYK
+2137 MKDYR

-2150 MLEKAMDNL
+2150 MLEKYMDNL
-2159 QEILSQ
+2159 KETLSQ
-2165 LKVYLTQIE
+2165 LKVYLLQIE
-2174 QYIKDH
+2174 QYIKDA
-2180 YEQYDIKTL
+2180 YEKYDMKAVL
-2189 IAQLLDQIVETMTAL
+2189 ELLDQLIKKIIAL
-2204 DNKYKIRL
+2204 DDKYKISTTVKDFL
-2212 TAVDTIQ
+2212 H
-2219 KLQFFFQQY
+2219 QY
-2228 YPSKIGSSTL
+2228 YPSKIGSNIL

-2245 DEYRITAR
+2245 DEYKITTR

-2259 QLKIQIQNIDVRRIA
+2259 LLKAKIANIDVKRIA
-2274 ENLKQQIKIFDAK
+2274 ETLKEQIKEVITE
-2287 EVLEKLKHSLPIEKI
+2287 EVLEILKHSLSIEKI
-2302 NEVLE
+2302 KEVLE

-2316 IEEYEVSEKINA
+2316 MEEYEVSEKINA
-2328 FQRHMH
+2328 FQDHVH
-2334 QLIVKY
+2334 KVIVKY

-2345 VYFLMDRMIELLNQY
+2345 IYFLIDRMIELLNQY
-2360 RIKETVQKLTT
+2360 KIKDTIQKLSI
-2371 YLKNIDVKSCFDNVV
+2371 YLENIDVKTCFDKVV
-2386 AFIDDAVKKVQ
+2386 AFIDDAIEKVQ
-2397 TFDYEMMIKEVN
+2397 TFDYEIMIKEVN
-2409 KFLDMVIKKLKSFDY
+2409 KFLGIVIKKLKSFDY
-2424 SQFVDDTNNKI
+2424 NQFVDYTNNKI
-2435 QEVTQKI
+2435 REMTRKI
-2442 NEELRNL
+2442 NDELRNL
-2449 ELPQKAE
+2449 EIPQKAE

-2461 MRDFRA
+2461 LRDFRA
-2467 VISKYMEQLGDTK
+2467 VTSNYVEQLMDTK
-2480 LAAIINWFKELIN
+2480 LAAIINWLKELIN

-2511 RERISE
+2511 RERLSE
-2517 MDISQEFQWYLQK
+2517 MDISQEFQWFLQK
-2530 ISQFYSSVVIH
+2530 ISQLYNSVVIY
-2541 ISDQWNITSKK
+2541 ISDQWNITSKE
-2552 IIALA
+2552 IIALS
-2557 EEYDLKNW
+2557 EKFDLKDW
-2565 AENLHQFVETG
+2565 AEHLKEFVETG
-2576 FKVPEITTVIFTIP
+2576 FKVPEIRTVIVTIP

-2624 IKRLKDIKIPIKF
+2624 IKKLKDMKIPMKF
-2637 TTPEFTV
+2637 TTPEFMI
-2644 LNTFKVPS
+2644 LNSFRVPS
-2652 YTIDLNEIK
+2652 YTIDLNKIK
-2661 LQIVRTIDKLM
+2661 FQIVRTIDKLM
-2672 SGEFQLPAIDL
+2672 SGEFQLPAFDS

-2690 REMPFS
+2690 RDMPFS
-2696 IISFPEIQMP
+2696 DFSIPEIQMS

-2726 NMKIP
+2726 DLKIP
-2731 EFQLPRIPHTVTVP
+2731 EFELPRIPHTVTLP
-2745 TFGKLSGAFRVTSP
+2745 TFGKLSGDFRVTSP
-2759 FFTLSAHAEVH
+2759 FFTLSAHAEVQ
-2770 NTTTSA
+2770 NTTTSV

-2784 LSARTMSKLDFLVLS
+2784 LSAQTTSKLDFLVLS
-2799 VIADSRLLAPEMKQL
+2799 LIADSRLLAPEMKQL
-2814 NLKNSLKVNHRFLK
+2814 NLKNSMKVNHRFVK
-2828 VDHANEVVFLGTSVE
+2828 FDHTNEVAFLGTSVE

-2861 QNNLMVKLQRRI
+2861 QNNLMVKLQRKV

-2878 TAYSHRLNIPQADFS
+2878 TLYSHRLNIPQADFS
-2893 SQADLVNNMTTEVEA
+2893 SQAYLVNNMTTELEA
-2908 GHISFTSTGKGNW
+2908 GHVSFTSTGKGNW

-2926 NLSDEGS
+2926 KFSDEGTHES
-2933 LDSHATF
+2933 RAAF

-2965 MRYECG
+2965 VRYECG
-2971 FLNYAMLQ
+2971 FLNYVTLQ
-2979 IQSEI
+2979 MQSEI
-2984 ESQRVGRSIL
+2984 ESQRVGRSVL
-2994 NVKGTGQLGGMK
+2994 NVRGTGQLGEMK
-3006 VEFTGSHNARLNGR
+3006 VELTGSHNARLSGW

-3035 FEIRLLTNNDGNVKI
+3035 FEIRHLTNNDGNMKI
-3050 SFPMKLTGKI
+3050 SLPMKLTGKI

-3065 YGFAFSSS
+3065 YGFALSSS

-3102 IEAHVEMNGDANLDF
+3102 IEAHVEMSGDANLDF
-3117 LNIPLTVPQLQVP
+3117 LNIPLATPQIQIP
-3130 YTGIKTPQLKDY
+3130 YTRIKIPELVDF
-3142 SLWEQVGL
+3142 SLWEELGL
-3150 KDLLKT
+3150 RNLLKT
-3156 TRQSFDLNLNAQYE
+3156 PRQSFDLNLNAQYE

-3179 LPLQTVHEALNKY
+3179 LPLAAVHEVLNRY

-3217 AKTKFDKYKIQTSL
+3217 AKAKFDKYKIQTSL

-3269 ISTTGFTVPFVG
+3269 ISTTGFTVPFIG

-3311 RFKINSP
+3311 RFRINSP
-3318 SNHILIPAMGNI
+3318 SNHILIPAMGNV

-3422 AEINTPVL
+3422 AEIDTSVL
-3430 KMNFSQEL
+3430 KINFSQEL
-3438 SGNTKS
+3438 SANTKS

-3454 IYDFNT
+3454 MYDFNT
-3460 PKYGTSAKGGIAHKL
+3460 PKYGTSAKGGITHKF

-3493 IDGVFYT
+3493 IDGVIYT

-3512 NTYLNANGARSSLK
+3512 NSYLNANGARSSLR
-3526 LEAHSKADGLWNS
+3526 LEARSKADGLWNS
-3539 EMKEILAVEA
+3539 ELKEILAVEA
-3549 STHRVYAVWEHNGKN
+3549 STRRVYAVWEHNGKN
-3564 YARYTPLFTTTGAQR
+3564 YVQYTPIFRTKGGQR

-3605 LDTASVNQVVI
+3605 MDIASLNQVAV
-3616 VKISTANQKVGWK
+3616 VKVSTANQKVSWK
-3629 GEGQIQSLSLRHDMQ
+3629 GEGQIQSLTVSHDIQ
-3644 LSNEKSKAKFDIS
+3644 LSNDKSKAKLDVS
-3657 GSLEG
+3657 GSLQG
-3662 YMDFLKNIKCP
+3662 YVDFLKSVKCP
-3673 ISEKSLWDILK
+3673 IADKNLWDILK
-3684 LDVTTSADRKQ
+3684 LDITTSADRKQ

-3723 GFTFSIPELHL
+3723 GFTFRIPEFQL
-3734 KAPSPVLSTPEFRVP
+3734 KVPSPVLSTPQFKVP

-3772 TIPFDVNLP
+3772 TMPFDINLP

-3789 KVDVG
+3789 RVDVG
-3794 ANYITLEEYKIPY
+3794 AQYITLEEYKIPY
-3807 FEVTIPEYQI
+3807 FEVTIPEYQV
-3817 TVSQFTLPKSISL
+3817 TVSQFSLPKSISL
-3830 GSFHIDLDEVAN
+3830 GSFHVDLDEVAN
-3842 KIAEFDLPTI
+3842 KIADFDLPTI

-3858 IEIAP
+3858 IEIPP
-3863 LKISLPAGIYIPSFG
+3863 LKVSLPAGIFIPSFG

-3887 SPLYNVTWRTDLT
+3887 SPLYNVTWRTDLA

-3921 EYDLSVVSNYKY
+3921 EYDLNVVSNYKY
-3933 EEGMFVMKTIG
+3933 EEGKFVVKTAG
-3944 SFSHRDMSANYKDD
+3944 SFSHRDMSANYKED
-3958 LTLSGI
+3958 LIVSGV
-3964 RVVDKTASLDIISPT
+3964 RVVENTASLDIISPT
-3979 FTDIHMRFQETDRS
+3979 FTDVHIRYEETDRT
-3993 LSGSVSSP
+3993 LSSSISSP

-4008 VIEMDTDILMA
+4008 IIEVDTDILTA
-4019 KVYYQTRSAPQKD
+4019 KVYYRTRSAPQKD
-4032 IDILKSEL
+4032 IDIIKSEISL
-4040 SFKKTDL
+4040 KEPDL
-4047 IQMKIN
+4047 IQMKFN

-4070 PKITNAVYR
+4070 PRMTNAVYR
-4079 YVNRYHKEHMGLEIN
+4079 YVNRYHKEHMGLEIS
-4094 AASLKMKNIMQNNA
+4094 AATLKMKNIMQNNA
-4108 DKAYIFAVKQIDQI
+4108 DKAYTFAVKQIDQI
-4122 DAQLREAANEASGKY
+4122 DAQLRTAANEASGKY
-4137 QEVKVKAK
+4137 QEMKIKAK
-4145 QLYQK
+4145 HLYQE
-4150 AADQAEQFD
+4150 AADQAEEFD
-4159 YQRIKAKLLDATI
+4159 YERIKAKLLDATI
-4172 SIIEEYHKRIKHL
+4172 DIIEEYHKRVKHL
-4185 IDSAIEFLKTT
+4185 IDSAVKFLKTT

-4211 IYLITTEKVAK
+4211 MFLMSMNEVANY
-4222 SADLCLSKLQ
+4222 ADLCLSKLQ

-4244 LEVRVPASETILRGH
+4244 LEVKIPSSETILRGRS
-4259 NVLDQIKEMLKHLQE
+4259 VLDQTKKMLKRLQE
-4274 KIRQTFATLRE
+4274 NVRQTFVTLQ
-4285 ADFAGRL
+4285 ASDFAGRL

-4297 VVQQVFQK
+4297 VVQVVFQK
-4305 VEEMVRSLQSKNF
+4305 VEEMVRSLQTKNF
-4318 EDIKVQT
+4318 EDIKVQVKE
-4325 QQLYKDAM
+4325 LYKDAM
-4333 ASDYAQKLRS
+4333 ASDYAQKLS
-4343 LAKDVKK
+4343 ILAEDVKR
-4350 YLSQFKDFSQKTFQD
+4350 YIFQFTDFSQKTLQD
-4365 LSEKL
+4365 LSKKL
-4370 RQLLLYVKALRE
+4370 RQLLLYIKELRE

-4395 YYEVEDKVLG
+4395 YYEVEEKVLE

-4413 LVDWQNKYVG
+4413 LADWQKQYVE
-4423 DLADSVT
+4423 D
-4430 HLTDQVRELVENYSQ
+4430 LTDSAKLLTDRVKKLVEKHSQ

-4454 EGKGKQKVLELSSAA
+4454 EGKGRQRLMELSSAA

-4476 SAAAKRKIDEHNK
+4476 SASAKMKIDEHRK
-4489 QVKEKLQEIYGQLSH
+4489 QMKEKLQEIYGQF
-4504 SQEKLI
+4504 SQSQDKFI
-4510 NEAKRLIDLT
+4510 SEAKRLIDVT

-4532 ELLRWFEQI
+4532 ELLRWFEQV

-4555 ELRIDIPKPF
+4555 ELRIDVPKPF
-4565 DWQSIYQMPQKSREA
+4565 DWQSIYQMRQRSREA

-4585 ELTRTLIQQGIEQG
+4585 ELTHTLIQQGIEQG
-4599 SRKWE
+4599 SKKWE

-4612 QLATEQLNLQQIMEN
+4612 QLATEQLSLQQVIEK
-4627 IQQRMKT
+4627 IQQRMNT